1 MKEIRLYDYQEEMME
16 RIDMAF
22 RSYQSVMVQMPTGTG
37 KTILLAEVVKREKL
51 KGKNPEKV
59 KNEKLK
65 VKNPCVWIVV
75 HRWELVDQIEKTL
88 AKQLDFSLFTFPF
101 SLKPRVFSI
110 QWLSKHYH
118 ELEEKP
124 SLIIIDEAHHAVAKT
139 YKEVMDAYPEARKMG
154 LTATPCRLDRRGFTD
169 LFDVLLQSWPT
180 KKFIADG
187 RLSLYDYMSIKAD
200 SIDQRVVLGLTKRGA
215 DGDFSLKE
223 MSEKLDVQPSI
234 ERLCDTILRYAPN
247 KKGIVYAIDI
257 KHAEHIAEYY
267 REHGLNAVAISS
279 KTPAEER
286 KRIIEIFRNT
296 NDHELSNDLNTK
308 DHELSNDLNTNDHE
322 LSTNLTTNCHELSSN
337 CRQFKTQNSKIQ
349 NRLCRQFKTQNSK
362 LKILITVDL
371 FGEGFDCP
379 DVEFI
384 QLARPTL
391 SLAKY
396 LQQVGRGMRVFEG
409 KKFCLIL
416 DNVGL
421 YRLFGL
427 PSDERDWQSMFEGQ
441 IAGKGNITQAEE
453 QYGVV
458 AYSIRDERQR
468 ITSDNQTELITVMTH
483 EGQRMDLDAAYGY
496 EIKENE
502 DGLLG
507 IVDKDGNEVLPCV
520 YNKVEL
526 KAYGIAKLH
535 SRRKIDRE
543 RPWIDLWNGIRFV
556 RRPKMERCGYLDF
569 CTTDGIKLYPRV
581 KTRKMGDDDFV
592 LPDALTYGIDKGV
605 QFRTFYIQPSEP
617 DKLYSFKDKMD
628 DVQLWED
635 EYGNWVY
642 KKGNEALLHQ
652 ISKEEWQAKK
662 DVWTEDVER
671 YNNNVSQNIMYFK
684 PKINLKHTYGYT
696 SRLLSD
702 FEEIDMRIEQR
713 PNGTVQV
720 YYRENKF
727 CTRKSA
733 GVYAKVFPQ
742 AYDIRVVQNVDGKYL
757 IRTKMFEPFEK
768 PEPKYDFAELLDN
781 VILHFI
787 EKGKDYWVYL
797 ENNVCFMKKP
807 ELVTIGFL
815 NFFKMD
821 NVYVEM
827 SPFNN
832 QTYRRAEIRMDKDIC
847 FLGNK
852 DVLSK
857 PLSRCW
863 RKHYYI
869 YRRYTDGKRF
879 ILSESKNVE
888 ECDALYDLYYDGE
901 NPPIFKKRKKS
912 CEL

>member
-1 MKEIRLYDYQEEMME
+1 MKEIRLYNYQAEMKE
-16 RIDMAF
+16 RIDVAF
-22 RSYQSVMVQMPTGTG
+22 RSYRSVMVQMPTGTG
-37 KTILLAEVVKREKL
+37 KTVLLSEVVKGEEQR
-51 KGKNPEKV
+51 
-59 KNEKLK
+59 
-65 VKNPCVWIVV
+65 VKNPWVWIVV
-75 HRWELVDQIEKTL
+75 HRRELVEQIRYTL
-88 AKQLDFSLFTFPF
+88 NTMLSCPYSTLDTTSSLL
-101 SLKPRVFSI
+101 SENSRIKVMSI
-110 QWLSKHYH
+110 QWLSRHYQDMA
-118 ELEEKP
+118 EKP
-124 SLIIIDEAHHAVAKT
+124 SLIVIDEAHHAVAKT
-139 YKEVMDAYPEARKMG
+139 YAEVMNAYPEARKLG
-154 LTATPCRLDRRGFTD
+154 VTATPCRLNKKGFTD

-200 SIDQRVVLGLTKRGA
+200 SIDQRMVFGLTKRGA

-234 ERLCDTILRYAPN
+234 ERLCDTILRYASN

-257 KHAEHIAEYY
+257 KHAEHIAEQY
-267 REHGLNAVAISS
+267 RVHGIHAVAISS
-279 KTPAEER
+279 KTPNDER
-286 KRIIEIFRNT
+286 R
-296 NDHELSNDLNTK
+296 
-308 DHELSNDLNTNDHE
+308 
-322 LSTNLTTNCHELSSN
+322 LTIDK
-337 CRQFKTQNSKIQ
+337 FKAGLIQ
-349 NRLCRQFKTQNSK
+349 VLVN
-362 LKILITVDL
+362 VDL

-421 YRLFGL
+421 YRLVGL
-427 PSDERDWQSMFEGQ
+427 PSDERDWLSMFEGQ

-458 AYSIRDERQR
+458 AYSIREERLS
-468 ITSDNQTELITVMTH
+468 ITSDSQTELITVMTH

-496 EIKENE
+496 EIKGNE

-520 YNKVEL
+520 YSKVEL

-543 RPWIDLWNGIRFV
+543 RPWIDLWNGVRFV
-556 RRPKMERCGYLDF
+556 RRPKMEHYGYLDF

-581 KTRKMGDDDFV
+581 KTRRMGDDDFV
-592 LPDALTYGIDKGV
+592 LPDALTYGIDKGL

-635 EYGNWVY
+635 ECGNWGY
-642 KKGNEALLHQ
+642 KKGNEALLHL

-671 YNNNVSQNIMYFK
+671 FNNNVCQNIMYFK
-684 PKINLKHTYGYT
+684 PKIDMKYTYGYT

-702 FEEIDMRIEQR
+702 FEEIDLRTEQR
-713 PNGTVQV
+713 TNGTVQV
-720 YYRENKF
+720 YYRENNF

-742 AYDIRVVQNVDGKYL
+742 AYDIRVVQNVNGKYL

-768 PEPKYDFAELLDN
+768 PEPEYDFAELLDN
-781 VILHFI
+781 VILHYI

-797 ENNVCFMKKP
+797 ENNVCFLKKP

-852 DVLSK
+852 EVLFK
-857 PLSRCW
+857 PLSKFW

-869 YRRYTDGKRF
+869 YRRYADGKRF
-879 ILSESKNVE
+879 ILSESEHVE

-901 NPPIFKKRKKS
+901 NPPIFKKRKKRY
-912 CEL
+912 EL

>member
-1 MKEIRLYDYQEEMME
+1 MKEIRLYNYQAEMKE
-16 RIDMAF
+16 RIDVAF
-22 RSYQSVMVQMPTGTG
+22 RSYRSVMVQMPTGTG
-37 KTILLAEVVKREKL
+37 KTVLLSEVVKGEEQR
-51 KGKNPEKV
+51 
-59 KNEKLK
+59 
-65 VKNPCVWIVV
+65 VKNPWVWIVV
-75 HRWELVDQIEKTL
+75 HRRELVEQIRDTL
-88 AKQLDFSLFTFPF
+88 DSMLRCCPYSTLDTTSPLL
-101 SLKPRVFSI
+101 SENSRIKVMSI
-110 QWLSKHYH
+110 QWLSRHYQDMA
-118 ELEEKP
+118 EKP
-124 SLIIIDEAHHAVAKT
+124 SLIVIDEAHHAVAKT
-139 YKEVMDAYPEARKMG
+139 YAEVMNAYPEARKLG
-154 LTATPCRLDRRGFTD
+154 VTATPCRLNKKGFTD

-200 SIDQRVVLGLTKRGA
+200 SIDQRMVFGLTKRGA

-257 KHAEHIAEYY
+257 KHAEHIAEQY
-267 REHGLNAVAISS
+267 RVHGIHAVAISS
-279 KTPAEER
+279 KTPNDER
-286 KRIIEIFRNT
+286 R
-296 NDHELSNDLNTK
+296 
-308 DHELSNDLNTNDHE
+308 
-322 LSTNLTTNCHELSSN
+322 LTIDK
-337 CRQFKTQNSKIQ
+337 FKAGLIQ
-349 NRLCRQFKTQNSK
+349 VLVN
-362 LKILITVDL
+362 VDL

-427 PSDERDWQSMFEGQ
+427 PSDERDWLSMFEGQ

-458 AYSIRDERQR
+458 AYSIREERLS
-468 ITSDNQTELITVMTH
+468 ITSDSQTELITVMTH

-496 EIKENE
+496 EIKGNE

-543 RPWIDLWNGIRFV
+543 RPWIDLWNGVRFV
-556 RRPKMERCGYLDF
+556 RRPKMEHCGYLDF

-581 KTRKMGDDDFV
+581 KTRRMGDDDFV
-592 LPDALTYGIDKGV
+592 LPDALTYGIDKGL

-635 EYGNWVY
+635 ECGNWGY
-642 KKGNEALLHQ
+642 KKGNEALLHL

-671 YNNNVSQNIMYFK
+671 FNNNVSQNIMYFK
-684 PKINLKHTYGYT
+684 PKIDMKYTYGYT

-702 FEEIDMRIEQR
+702 FEEIDLRTEQR
-713 PNGTVQV
+713 TNGTVQV
-720 YYRENKF
+720 YYRENNF

-742 AYDIRVVQNVDGKYL
+742 AYDIRVVQNVNGKYL

-768 PEPKYDFAELLDN
+768 PEPEYDFAELLDN
-781 VILHFI
+781 VILHYI

-797 ENNVCFMKKP
+797 ENNVCFLKKP

-852 DVLSK
+852 EVLFK
-857 PLSRCW
+857 PLSKFW

-869 YRRYTDGKRF
+869 YRRYADGKRF
-879 ILSESKNVE
+879 ILSESEHVE

-901 NPPIFKKRKKS
+901 NPPIFKKQKKRY
-912 CEL
+912 EL

>member
-1 MKEIRLYDYQEEMME
+1 MKEIRLYNYQAEMKE
-16 RIDMAF
+16 RIDVAF
-22 RSYQSVMVQMPTGTG
+22 RSYRSVMVQMPTGTG
-37 KTILLAEVVKREKL
+37 KTVLLSEVVKSEEQR
-51 KGKNPEKV
+51 
-59 KNEKLK
+59 
-65 VKNPCVWIVV
+65 VKNPWVWIVV
-75 HRWELVDQIEKTL
+75 HRRELVEQIRDTL
-88 AKQLDFSLFTFPF
+88 NTMLSCPYSTLDTTSPLL
-101 SLKPRVFSI
+101 SENSRIKVMSI
-110 QWLSKHYH
+110 QWLSRHYQDMA
-118 ELEEKP
+118 EKP
-124 SLIIIDEAHHAVAKT
+124 SLIVIDEAHHAVAKT
-139 YKEVMDAYPEARKMG
+139 YAEVMNAYPEARKLG
-154 LTATPCRLDRRGFTD
+154 VTATPCRLNKKGFTD

-200 SIDQRVVLGLTKRGA
+200 SIDQRMVFGLTKRGA
-215 DGDFSLKE
+215 NGDFSLKE

-234 ERLCDTILRYAPN
+234 ERLCDTILRYASN

-257 KHAEHIAEYY
+257 KHAEHIAEQY
-267 REHGLNAVAISS
+267 RVHGIHAVAISS
-279 KTPAEER
+279 KTPNDER
-286 KRIIEIFRNT
+286 R
-296 NDHELSNDLNTK
+296 
-308 DHELSNDLNTNDHE
+308 
-322 LSTNLTTNCHELSSN
+322 LTIDK
-337 CRQFKTQNSKIQ
+337 FKAGLIQ
-349 NRLCRQFKTQNSK
+349 VLVN
-362 LKILITVDL
+362 VDL

-427 PSDERDWQSMFEGQ
+427 PSDERDWLSMFEGQ
-441 IAGKGNITQAEE
+441 IAGKGNITQAKE

-458 AYSIRDERQR
+458 AYSIREERLS
-468 ITSDNQTELITVMTH
+468 ITSDTQTELITVMTH

-496 EIKENE
+496 EIKGNE

-543 RPWIDLWNGIRFV
+543 RPWIDLWNGVRFV
-556 RRPKMERCGYLDF
+556 RRPKMEHCGYLDF

-581 KTRKMGDDDFV
+581 KTRRMGDDDFV
-592 LPDALTYGIDKGV
+592 LPDALTYGIDKGL

-635 EYGNWVY
+635 ECGNWGY
-642 KKGNEALLHQ
+642 KKGNEALLHL

-671 YNNNVSQNIMYFK
+671 FNNNVCQNIMYFK
-684 PKINLKHTYGYT
+684 PKIDMKYTYGYT

-702 FEEIDMRIEQR
+702 FEEIDLRTEQR
-713 PNGTVQV
+713 TNGTVQV
-720 YYRENKF
+720 YYRENNF

-742 AYDIRVVQNVDGKYL
+742 AYDIRVVQNVNGKYL

-768 PEPKYDFAELLDN
+768 PEPEYDFAELLDN
-781 VILHFI
+781 VILHYI

-797 ENNVCFMKKP
+797 ENNVCFLKKP

-852 DVLSK
+852 EVLFK
-857 PLSRCW
+857 PLSKFW

-869 YRRYTDGKRF
+869 YRRYADGKRF
-879 ILSESKNVE
+879 ILSESEHVE

-901 NPPIFKKRKKS
+901 NPPIFKKRKKRY
-912 CEL
+912 EL

>member
-1 MKEIRLYDYQEEMME
+1 MKE
-16 RIDMAF
+16 RIDVAF
-22 RSYQSVMVQMPTGTG
+22 RSYRSVMVQMPTGTG
-37 KTILLAEVVKREKL
+37 KTVLLSEVVKSEEQR
-51 KGKNPEKV
+51 
-59 KNEKLK
+59 
-65 VKNPCVWIVV
+65 VKNPWVWIVV
-75 HRWELVDQIEKTL
+75 HRRELVEQIRDTL
-88 AKQLDFSLFTFPF
+88 DTMLSCPYSTLDTTSPLL
-101 SLKPRVFSI
+101 SENSRIKVMSI
-110 QWLSKHYH
+110 QWLSRHYQDMA
-118 ELEEKP
+118 EKP
-124 SLIIIDEAHHAVAKT
+124 SLIVIDEAHHAVAKT
-139 YKEVMDAYPEARKMG
+139 YAEVMNAYPEAKKLG
-154 LTATPCRLDRRGFTD
+154 VTATPCRLNKKGFTD
-169 LFDVLLQSWPT
+169 LFEVLLQSWST

-200 SIDQRVVLGLTKRGA
+200 SIDQRMVFGLTKRGA

-247 KKGIVYAIDI
+247 KKGIVYAINI
-257 KHAEHIAEYY
+257 KHAEHIAEQY
-267 REHGLNAVAISS
+267 RVHGIHAVAISS
-279 KTPAEER
+279 KTPNDER
-286 KRIIEIFRNT
+286 R
-296 NDHELSNDLNTK
+296 
-308 DHELSNDLNTNDHE
+308 
-322 LSTNLTTNCHELSSN
+322 LTIDK
-337 CRQFKTQNSKIQ
+337 FKAGLIQ
-349 NRLCRQFKTQNSK
+349 VLVN
-362 LKILITVDL
+362 VDL

-427 PSDERDWQSMFEGQ
+427 PSDERDWLSMFEGQ

-458 AYSIRDERQR
+458 AYSIREERLS
-468 ITSDNQTELITVMTH
+468 ITSDSQTELITVMTH

-496 EIKENE
+496 EIKGNE

-543 RPWIDLWNGIRFV
+543 RPWIDLWNGVRFV
-556 RRPKMERCGYLDF
+556 RRPKMEHCGYLDF

-581 KTRKMGDDDFV
+581 KTRRMGDDDFV
-592 LPDALTYGIDKGV
+592 LPDALTYGIDKGL

-617 DKLYSFKDKMD
+617 DKLYSFIDKMD

-635 EYGNWVY
+635 ECGNWGY
-642 KKGNEALLHQ
+642 KKGNEVLLHL

-671 YNNNVSQNIMYFK
+671 FNNNVCQNIMYFK
-684 PKINLKHTYGYT
+684 PKIDMKYTYGYT

-702 FEEIDMRIEQR
+702 FEEIDLRTEQR
-713 PNGTVQV
+713 TNGTVQV
-720 YYRENKF
+720 YYRENNF

-742 AYDIRVVQNVDGKYL
+742 AYDIRVVQNVNGKYL

-768 PEPKYDFAELLDN
+768 PEPEYDFAELLDN
-781 VILHFI
+781 VILHYI
-787 EKGKDYWVYL
+787 EKGKDHWVYL
-797 ENNVCFMKKP
+797 ENNVCFLKKP

-815 NFFKMD
+815 KFFKMD

-852 DVLSK
+852 EVLFK
-857 PLSRCW
+857 PLSKFW

-869 YRRYTDGKRF
+869 YRRYADGKRF
-879 ILSESKNVE
+879 ILSESEHVE

-901 NPPIFKKRKKS
+901 NPPIFKKRKKRY
-912 CEL
+912 EL

>member
-1 MKEIRLYDYQEEMME
+1 MKEIRLYNYQAEMKE
-16 RIDMAF
+16 RIDVAF
-22 RSYQSVMVQMPTGTG
+22 RSYRSVMVQMPTGTG
-37 KTILLAEVVKREKL
+37 KTVLLSEVVKGEEQR
-51 KGKNPEKV
+51 
-59 KNEKLK
+59 
-65 VKNPCVWIVV
+65 VKNPWVWIVV
-75 HRWELVDQIEKTL
+75 HRRELVEQIRDTL
-88 AKQLDFSLFTFPF
+88 NTMLSCPYSTLDTTSPLL
-101 SLKPRVFSI
+101 SENSRIKVMSI
-110 QWLSKHYH
+110 QWLSRHYQDMA
-118 ELEEKP
+118 EKP
-124 SLIIIDEAHHAVAKT
+124 SLIVIDEAHHAVAKT
-139 YKEVMDAYPEARKMG
+139 YAEVMNAYPEAKKLG
-154 LTATPCRLDRRGFTD
+154 VTATPCRLNKKGFTD

-200 SIDQRVVLGLTKRGA
+200 SIDQRMVFGLTKRGA

-234 ERLCDTILRYAPN
+234 ERLCDTILRYASN

-257 KHAEHIAEYY
+257 KHAEHIAEQY
-267 REHGLNAVAISS
+267 RVHGIHAVAISS
-279 KTPAEER
+279 KTPNDER
-286 KRIIEIFRNT
+286 R
-296 NDHELSNDLNTK
+296 
-308 DHELSNDLNTNDHE
+308 
-322 LSTNLTTNCHELSSN
+322 LTIDK
-337 CRQFKTQNSKIQ
+337 FKAGLIQ
-349 NRLCRQFKTQNSK
+349 VLVN
-362 LKILITVDL
+362 VDL

-427 PSDERDWQSMFEGQ
+427 PSDERDWLSMFEGQ

-458 AYSIRDERQR
+458 AYSIREERLS
-468 ITSDNQTELITVMTH
+468 ITSNSQTELITVMTH

-496 EIKENE
+496 EIKGNE

-543 RPWIDLWNGIRFV
+543 RPWIDLWNGVRFV
-556 RRPKMERCGYLDF
+556 RRPKMEHCGYLDF

-581 KTRKMGDDDFV
+581 KTRRMGDDDFV
-592 LPDALTYGIDKGV
+592 LPDALTYGIDKGL

-635 EYGNWVY
+635 ECGNWGY
-642 KKGNEALLHQ
+642 KKGNEALLHL

-671 YNNNVSQNIMYFK
+671 FNNHVSQNIMYFK
-684 PKINLKHTYGYT
+684 PKIDMKYTYGYT

-702 FEEIDMRIEQR
+702 FEEIDLRIEQR
-713 PNGTVQV
+713 TNGMVQA
-720 YYRENKF
+720 YYRENNF
-727 CTRKSA
+727 STRKSA

-742 AYDIRVVQNVDGKYL
+742 AYDIRVVQNVNGKYL

-768 PEPKYDFAELLDN
+768 PEPEYDFAELLDN
-781 VILHFI
+781 VILHYI

-797 ENNVCFMKKP
+797 ENNVCFLKKP

-852 DVLSK
+852 EVLFK
-857 PLSRCW
+857 PLSKFW

-869 YRRYTDGKRF
+869 YRRYADGKRF
-879 ILSESKNVE
+879 ILSESE
-888 ECDALYDLYYDGE
+888 HAEGCDALYDLYYDGE
-901 NPPIFKKRKKS
+901 NPPIFKKRKKRY
-912 CEL
+912 EL

>member
-1 MKEIRLYDYQEEMME
+1 MKEIRLYNYQAEMKE
-16 RIDMAF
+16 RIDVAF
-22 RSYQSVMVQMPTGTG
+22 RSYRSVMVQMPTGTG
-37 KTILLAEVVKREKL
+37 KTVLLSEVVKGEEQR
-51 KGKNPEKV
+51 
-59 KNEKLK
+59 
-65 VKNPCVWIVV
+65 VKNPWVWIVV
-75 HRWELVDQIEKTL
+75 HRRELVEQIRDTL
-88 AKQLDFSLFTFPF
+88 NTMLSCPYSTLDTTSPLL
-101 SLKPRVFSI
+101 SENSRIKVMSI
-110 QWLSKHYH
+110 QWLSRHYQDMA
-118 ELEEKP
+118 EKP
-124 SLIIIDEAHHAVAKT
+124 SLIVIDEAHHAVAKT
-139 YKEVMDAYPEARKMG
+139 YAEVMNAYPEAKKLG
-154 LTATPCRLDRRGFTD
+154 VTATPCRLNKKGFTD

-200 SIDQRVVLGLTKRGA
+200 SIDQRMVFGLTKRGA

-234 ERLCDTILRYAPN
+234 ERLCDTILRYASN

-257 KHAEHIAEYY
+257 KHAEHIAEQY
-267 REHGLNAVAISS
+267 RVHGIHAVAISS
-279 KTPAEER
+279 KTPNDER
-286 KRIIEIFRNT
+286 R
-296 NDHELSNDLNTK
+296 
-308 DHELSNDLNTNDHE
+308 
-322 LSTNLTTNCHELSSN
+322 LTIDK
-337 CRQFKTQNSKIQ
+337 FKAGLIQ
-349 NRLCRQFKTQNSK
+349 VLVN
-362 LKILITVDL
+362 VDL

-427 PSDERDWQSMFEGQ
+427 PSDERDWLSMFEGQ

-458 AYSIRDERQR
+458 AYSIREERLS
-468 ITSDNQTELITVMTH
+468 ITSDSQTELITVMTH

-496 EIKENE
+496 EIKGNE

-543 RPWIDLWNGIRFV
+543 RPWIDLWNGVRFV
-556 RRPKMERCGYLDF
+556 RRPKMEHYGYLDF

-581 KTRKMGDDDFV
+581 KTRRMCNDDFV
-592 LPDALTYGIDKGV
+592 LPDALTYGIDKGL

-635 EYGNWVY
+635 ECGNWGY
-642 KKGNEALLHQ
+642 KKGNEALLHL

-671 YNNNVSQNIMYFK
+671 FNNNVCQNIMYFK
-684 PKINLKHTYGYT
+684 PKIDMKYTYGYT

-702 FEEIDMRIEQR
+702 FEEIDLRTEQR
-713 PNGTVQV
+713 TNGTVQV
-720 YYRENKF
+720 YYRENNF

-742 AYDIRVVQNVDGKYL
+742 AYDIRVVQNVNGKYL

-768 PEPKYDFAELLDN
+768 PEPEYDFAELLDN
-781 VILHFI
+781 VILHYI

-797 ENNVCFMKKP
+797 ENNVCFLKKP

-852 DVLSK
+852 EVLFK
-857 PLSRCW
+857 PLSKFW

-869 YRRYTDGKRF
+869 YRRYADGKRF
-879 ILSESKNVE
+879 ILSESEHVE

-901 NPPIFKKRKKS
+901 NPPIFKKRKKRY
-912 CEL
+912 EL

>member
-1 MKEIRLYDYQEEMME
+1 MPTQRLVKKYPRCGCRDEVDMKEIRLYDYQAEMKE
-16 RIDMAF
+16 RIDTAF

-37 KTILLAEVVKREKL
+37 KTVLLSEVVKSEERR
-51 KGKNPEKV
+51 
-59 KNEKLK
+59 
-65 VKNPCVWIVV
+65 VKNPWVWIVV
-75 HRWELVDQIEKTL
+75 HRRELVEQIMKTL
-88 AKQLDFSLFTFPF
+88 DTMLSSPSSTPDTTSSLL
-101 SLKPRVFSI
+101 SENSRIKVMSI
-110 QWLSKHYH
+110 QWLSRHYQDMA
-118 ELEEKP
+118 EKP
-124 SLIIIDEAHHAVAKT
+124 SLIVIDEAHHAVAKT
-139 YKEVMDAYPEARKMG
+139 YAEVMNAYPEAKKLG
-154 LTATPCRLDRRGFTD
+154 VTATPCRLNKKGFTD
-169 LFDVLLQSWPT
+169 LFNVLLQSWPT

-200 SIDQRVVLGLTKRGA
+200 SIDQRMVFGLTKRGA

-267 REHGLNAVAISS
+267 REHGINAVAISS
-279 KTPAEER
+279 KTPNDER
-286 KRIIEIFRNT
+286 R
-296 NDHELSNDLNTK
+296 
-308 DHELSNDLNTNDHE
+308 
-322 LSTNLTTNCHELSSN
+322 LTIDK
-337 CRQFKTQNSKIQ
+337 FKAGQIQ
-349 NRLCRQFKTQNSK
+349 VLVN
-362 LKILITVDL
+362 VDL

-391 SLAKY
+391 SLAKF

-427 PSDERDWQSMFEGQ
+427 PSDERDWQTMFEGQ

-458 AYSIRDERQR
+458 AYSIRDESQR
-468 ITSDNQTELITVMTH
+468 ITSDTQTELITVMTH

-581 KTRKMGDDDFV
+581 KTRKMSDDDFV
-592 LPDALTYGIDKGV
+592 LPDALTYGIDKGL

-635 EYGNWVY
+635 ESGNWVY

-684 PKINLKHTYGYT
+684 PKINMKYTYGYT

-702 FEEIDMRIEQR
+702 FEETDLRIEQR
-713 PNGTVQV
+713 TNGTVQV

-768 PEPKYDFAELLDN
+768 PEPQYDFAELLDN
-781 VILHFI
+781 VILHYI

-797 ENNVCFMKKP
+797 ENNVCFLKKP

-852 DVLSK
+852 EVLFK
-857 PLSRCW
+857 PLSRYW

-888 ECDALYDLYYDGE
+888 DCDALYDLYYDGE

-912 CEL
+912 YEL

>member
-1 MKEIRLYDYQEEMME
+1 MRTRRLVKKYLQCGCREEVDMKEIRLYNYQAEMKE
-16 RIDMAF
+16 RIDVAF
-22 RSYQSVMVQMPTGTG
+22 RSYRSVMVQMPTGTG
-37 KTILLAEVVKREKL
+37 KTVLLSEVVKSEEQR
-51 KGKNPEKV
+51 
-59 KNEKLK
+59 
-65 VKNPCVWIVV
+65 VKNPWVWIVV
-75 HRWELVDQIEKTL
+75 HRRELVEQIRDTL
-88 AKQLDFSLFTFPF
+88 DTMLSCPYSTLDTTSPLL
-101 SLKPRVFSI
+101 SENPRIKIMSI
-110 QWLSKHYH
+110 QWLSRHYQDMA
-118 ELEEKP
+118 EKP
-124 SLIIIDEAHHAVAKT
+124 SLIVIDEAHHAVAKT
-139 YKEVMDAYPEARKMG
+139 YAEVMNAYPEARKLG
-154 LTATPCRLDRRGFTD
+154 VTATPCRLNKKGFTD

-200 SIDQRVVLGLTKRGA
+200 SIDQRMVFGLTKRGA

-234 ERLCDTILRYAPN
+234 ERLCDTILRYASN

-257 KHAEHIAEYY
+257 KHAEHIAEQY
-267 REHGLNAVAISS
+267 RVHGIHAVAISS
-279 KTPAEER
+279 KTPNDER
-286 KRIIEIFRNT
+286 R
-296 NDHELSNDLNTK
+296 
-308 DHELSNDLNTNDHE
+308 
-322 LSTNLTTNCHELSSN
+322 LTIDK
-337 CRQFKTQNSKIQ
+337 FKAGLIQ
-349 NRLCRQFKTQNSK
+349 VLVN
-362 LKILITVDL
+362 VDL

-427 PSDERDWQSMFEGQ
+427 PSDERDWLSMFEGQ

-458 AYSIRDERQR
+458 AYSIREERLS
-468 ITSDNQTELITVMTH
+468 ITSDSQTELITVMTH

-496 EIKENE
+496 EIKGNE

-543 RPWIDLWNGIRFV
+543 RPWIDLWNGVRFV
-556 RRPKMERCGYLDF
+556 RRPKMEHCGYLDF

-581 KTRKMGDDDFV
+581 KTRRMGDDDFV
-592 LPDALTYGIDKGV
+592 LPDALTYGIDEGL

-635 EYGNWVY
+635 ECGNWGY
-642 KKGNEALLHQ
+642 KKGNEALLHL

-671 YNNNVSQNIMYFK
+671 FKNNVCQNIMYFK
-684 PKINLKHTYGYT
+684 PKIDMKYTYGYT

-702 FEEIDMRIEQR
+702 FEEIDLRTEQR
-713 PNGTVQV
+713 TNGTVQV
-720 YYRENKF
+720 YYRENNF

-742 AYDIRVVQNVDGKYL
+742 AYDIRVVQNVNGKYL

-768 PEPKYDFAELLDN
+768 PEPEYDFAELLDN
-781 VILHFI
+781 VILHYI

-797 ENNVCFMKKP
+797 ENNVCFLKKP

-852 DVLSK
+852 EVLFK
-857 PLSRCW
+857 PLSKFW

-869 YRRYTDGKRF
+869 YRRYADGKRF
-879 ILSESKNVE
+879 ILSESEHVE

-901 NPPIFKKRKKS
+901 NPPIFKKRKKRY
-912 CEL
+912 EL

>member
-1 MKEIRLYDYQEEMME
+1 MKEIRLYNYQTEMKE
-16 RIDMAF
+16 RIDVAF
-22 RSYQSVMVQMPTGTG
+22 RSYRSVMVQMPTGTG
-37 KTILLAEVVKREKL
+37 KTVLLSEVVKGEEQR
-51 KGKNPEKV
+51 
-59 KNEKLK
+59 
-65 VKNPCVWIVV
+65 VKNPWVWIVV
-75 HRWELVDQIEKTL
+75 HRRELVEQIRDTL
-88 AKQLDFSLFTFPF
+88 DTMLSCPYSTLDTTSPLL
-101 SLKPRVFSI
+101 SENSRIKVMSI
-110 QWLSKHYH
+110 QWLSRHYQDMA
-118 ELEEKP
+118 EKP
-124 SLIIIDEAHHAVAKT
+124 SLIVIDEAHHAVAKT
-139 YKEVMDAYPEARKMG
+139 YAEVMNAYPEAKKLG
-154 LTATPCRLDRRGFTD
+154 VTATPCRLNKKGFTD

-200 SIDQRVVLGLTKRGA
+200 SIDQRMVFGLTKRGA

-234 ERLCDTILRYAPN
+234 ERLCDTILHYAPN

-257 KHAEHIAEYY
+257 NHAEHIAEQY
-267 REHGLNAVAISS
+267 RVHGIHAVAISS
-279 KTPAEER
+279 KTPNDER
-286 KRIIEIFRNT
+286 R
-296 NDHELSNDLNTK
+296 
-308 DHELSNDLNTNDHE
+308 
-322 LSTNLTTNCHELSSN
+322 LTIDK
-337 CRQFKTQNSKIQ
+337 FKAGLIQ
-349 NRLCRQFKTQNSK
+349 VLVN
-362 LKILITVDL
+362 VDL

-427 PSDERDWQSMFEGQ
+427 PSDERDWLSMFEGQ

-458 AYSIRDERQR
+458 AYSIREERLS
-468 ITSDNQTELITVMTH
+468 ITSDSQTELITVMTH

-496 EIKENE
+496 EIKGNE

-543 RPWIDLWNGIRFV
+543 RPWIDLWNGVRFV
-556 RRPKMERCGYLDF
+556 RRPKMEHCGYLDF

-581 KTRKMGDDDFV
+581 KTRRMGDDDFV
-592 LPDALTYGIDKGV
+592 LPDALTYGIDKGL

-635 EYGNWVY
+635 ECGNWGY
-642 KKGNEALLHQ
+642 KKGNEALLHL

-671 YNNNVSQNIMYFK
+671 FKNNVCQNIMYFK
-684 PKINLKHTYGYT
+684 PKIDMKYTYGYT

-702 FEEIDMRIEQR
+702 FEEIDLRTEQR
-713 PNGTVQV
+713 TNGTVQV
-720 YYRENKF
+720 YYRENNF

-742 AYDIRVVQNVDGKYL
+742 AYDIRVVQNVNGKYL

-768 PEPKYDFAELLDN
+768 PEPEYDFAELLDN
-781 VILHFI
+781 VILHYI

-797 ENNVCFMKKP
+797 ENNVCFLKKP
-807 ELVTIGFL
+807 EFVTIGFL

-852 DVLSK
+852 EVLFK
-857 PLSRCW
+857 PLSKFW

-869 YRRYTDGKRF
+869 YRRYADGKRF
-879 ILSESKNVE
+879 ILSESEHVE

-901 NPPIFKKRKKS
+901 NPPIFKKRKKRY
-912 CEL
+912 EL

>member
-1 MKEIRLYDYQEEMME
+1 MKEIRLYNYQAEMKE
-16 RIDMAF
+16 RIDVAF
-22 RSYQSVMVQMPTGTG
+22 RSYRSVMVQMPTGTG
-37 KTILLAEVVKREKL
+37 KTVLLSEVVKSEEQR
-51 KGKNPEKV
+51 
-59 KNEKLK
+59 
-65 VKNPCVWIVV
+65 VKNPWVWIVV
-75 HRWELVDQIEKTL
+75 HRRELVEQIRDTL
-88 AKQLDFSLFTFPF
+88 DTMLSCPYSTLDTTSPLL
-101 SLKPRVFSI
+101 SENSRIKVMSI
-110 QWLSKHYH
+110 QWLSRHYQNMA
-118 ELEEKP
+118 EKP
-124 SLIIIDEAHHAVAKT
+124 SLIVIDEAHHAVAKT
-139 YKEVMDAYPEARKMG
+139 YAEVMNAYPEARKLG
-154 LTATPCRLDRRGFTD
+154 VTATPCRLNKKGFTD

-200 SIDQRVVLGLTKRGA
+200 SIDQRMVFGLTKRGA

-234 ERLCDTILRYAPN
+234 ERLCDTILRYASN

-257 KHAEHIAEYY
+257 NHAEHIAEQY
-267 REHGLNAVAISS
+267 RVHGIHAVAISS
-279 KTPAEER
+279 KTPNDER
-286 KRIIEIFRNT
+286 R
-296 NDHELSNDLNTK
+296 
-308 DHELSNDLNTNDHE
+308 
-322 LSTNLTTNCHELSSN
+322 LTIDN
-337 CRQFKTQNSKIQ
+337 FKAGLIQ
-349 NRLCRQFKTQNSK
+349 VLVN
-362 LKILITVDL
+362 VDL

-427 PSDERDWQSMFEGQ
+427 PSDERDWLSMFEGQ

-458 AYSIRDERQR
+458 AYSIREDRLS
-468 ITSDNQTELITVMTH
+468 ITSDSQTELITVMTH

-496 EIKENE
+496 EIKGNE

-543 RPWIDLWNGIRFV
+543 RPWIDLWNGVRFV
-556 RRPKMERCGYLDF
+556 RRPKMEHYGYLDF

-581 KTRKMGDDDFV
+581 KTRRMGDDDFV
-592 LPDALTYGIDKGV
+592 LPDALKYGIDKGL

-635 EYGNWVY
+635 ECGNWGY
-642 KKGNEALLHQ
+642 KKGNEALLHL

-662 DVWTEDVER
+662 DVWTEDVEK
-671 YNNNVSQNIMYFK
+671 YDNNVCQNIMYFK
-684 PKINLKHTYGYT
+684 PKIDMKYTYGYT

-702 FEEIDMRIEQR
+702 FEEIDLRTEQR
-713 PNGTVQV
+713 TNGTVQV
-720 YYRENKF
+720 YYRENNF

-742 AYDIRVVQNVDGKYL
+742 AYDIRVVQNVNGKYL

-768 PEPKYDFAELLDN
+768 PEPEYDFAELLDN
-781 VILHFI
+781 VILHYI

-797 ENNVCFMKKP
+797 ENNVCFLKKP

-815 NFFKMD
+815 NFFKMN

-852 DVLSK
+852 EVLFK
-857 PLSRCW
+857 PLSKFW

-869 YRRYTDGKRF
+869 YRRYADGKRF
-879 ILSESKNVE
+879 ILSESEHVE

-901 NPPIFKKRKKS
+901 NPPIFKKRKKRY
-912 CEL
+912 EL

>member
-1 MKEIRLYDYQEEMME
+1 MKEIRLYNYQAEMKE
-16 RIDMAF
+16 RIDVAF
-22 RSYQSVMVQMPTGTG
+22 RSYRSVMVQMPTGTG
-37 KTILLAEVVKREKL
+37 KTVLLSEVVKGEEQR
-51 KGKNPEKV
+51 
-59 KNEKLK
+59 
-65 VKNPCVWIVV
+65 VKNPWVWIVV
-75 HRWELVDQIEKTL
+75 HRRELVEQIRDTL
-88 AKQLDFSLFTFPF
+88 NTMLSCPYSTLDTTSPLL
-101 SLKPRVFSI
+101 SENSRIKVMSI
-110 QWLSKHYH
+110 QWLTRHYQDMA
-118 ELEEKP
+118 EKP
-124 SLIIIDEAHHAVAKT
+124 SLIVIDEAHHAVAKT
-139 YKEVMDAYPEARKMG
+139 YAEVMNAYPEAKKLG
-154 LTATPCRLDRRGFTD
+154 VTATPCRLNKKGFTD

-200 SIDQRVVLGLTKRGA
+200 SIDQRMVFGLTKRGA

-234 ERLCDTILRYAPN
+234 ERLCDTILRYASN

-257 KHAEHIAEYY
+257 KHAEHIAEQY
-267 REHGLNAVAISS
+267 RVHGIHAVAISS
-279 KTPAEER
+279 KTPNDER
-286 KRIIEIFRNT
+286 R
-296 NDHELSNDLNTK
+296 
-308 DHELSNDLNTNDHE
+308 
-322 LSTNLTTNCHELSSN
+322 LTIDK
-337 CRQFKTQNSKIQ
+337 FKAGLIQ
-349 NRLCRQFKTQNSK
+349 VLVN
-362 LKILITVDL
+362 VDL

-427 PSDERDWQSMFEGQ
+427 PSDERDWLSMFEGQ

-458 AYSIRDERQR
+458 AYSIREERLS
-468 ITSDNQTELITVMTH
+468 ITSDSQTELITVMTH

-496 EIKENE
+496 EIKGNE

-543 RPWIDLWNGIRFV
+543 RPWIDLWNGVRFV
-556 RRPKMERCGYLDF
+556 RRPKMEHCGYLDF

-581 KTRKMGDDDFV
+581 KTRRMGDDDFV
-592 LPDALTYGIDKGV
+592 LPDALKYGIDKGL

-635 EYGNWVY
+635 ECGNWGY
-642 KKGNEALLHQ
+642 KKGNEALLHL

-671 YNNNVSQNIMYFK
+671 FNNNVSQNIMYFK
-684 PKINLKHTYGYT
+684 PKIDMKYTYGYT

-702 FEEIDMRIEQR
+702 FEEIDLRTELR
-713 PNGTVQV
+713 TNGTVQV
-720 YYRENKF
+720 YYRENNF

-733 GVYAKVFPQ
+733 GVYAKFFPQ
-742 AYDIRVVQNVDGKYL
+742 AYDIRVVQNVNGKYL

-768 PEPKYDFAELLDN
+768 PEPEYDFAELLDN
-781 VILHFI
+781 VILHYI

-797 ENNVCFMKKP
+797 ENNVCFLKKP

-815 NFFKMD
+815 NFFEMD

-852 DVLSK
+852 EVLFK
-857 PLSRCW
+857 PLSKFW

-869 YRRYTDGKRF
+869 YRRYADGKRF
-879 ILSESKNVE
+879 ILSESEHVE

-901 NPPIFKKRKKS
+901 NPPIFKKRKKRY
-912 CEL
+912 EL

>member
-1 MKEIRLYDYQEEMME
+1 MKEIRLYNYQAEMKE
-16 RIDMAF
+16 RIDVAF
-22 RSYQSVMVQMPTGTG
+22 RSYRSVMVQMPTGTG
-37 KTILLAEVVKREKL
+37 KTVLLSEVVKGEEQR
-51 KGKNPEKV
+51 
-59 KNEKLK
+59 
-65 VKNPCVWIVV
+65 VKNPWVWIVV
-75 HRWELVDQIEKTL
+75 HRRELVEQIRDTL
-88 AKQLDFSLFTFPF
+88 NTMLSCPYSTLDTTYPF
-101 SLKPRVFSI
+101 LSENSRIKVMSI
-110 QWLSKHYH
+110 QWLSRHYQDMA
-118 ELEEKP
+118 EKP
-124 SLIIIDEAHHAVAKT
+124 SLIVIDEAHHAVAKT
-139 YKEVMDAYPEARKMG
+139 YAEVMNAYPEAKKLG
-154 LTATPCRLDRRGFTD
+154 VTATPCRLNKKGFTD

-200 SIDQRVVLGLTKRGA
+200 SIDQRMVFGLTKRGA

-257 KHAEHIAEYY
+257 KHAEHIAEQY
-267 REHGLNAVAISS
+267 RVHGIHAVAISS
-279 KTPAEER
+279 KTPNDER
-286 KRIIEIFRNT
+286 R
-296 NDHELSNDLNTK
+296 
-308 DHELSNDLNTNDHE
+308 
-322 LSTNLTTNCHELSSN
+322 LTIDK
-337 CRQFKTQNSKIQ
+337 FKAGLIQ
-349 NRLCRQFKTQNSK
+349 VLVN
-362 LKILITVDL
+362 VDL

-427 PSDERDWQSMFEGQ
+427 PSDERDWLSMFEGQ
-441 IAGKGNITQAEE
+441 IAGKGNITQAKE

-458 AYSIRDERQR
+458 AYSIREERLS
-468 ITSDNQTELITVMTH
+468 ITSDSQTELITVMTH

-496 EIKENE
+496 EIKGNE

-543 RPWIDLWNGIRFV
+543 RPWIDLWNGVRFV
-556 RRPKMERCGYLDF
+556 RRPKMEHCGYLDF
-569 CTTDGIKLYPRV
+569 CTTDGIKLYPKV
-581 KTRKMGDDDFV
+581 KTRRMGDDDFV
-592 LPDALTYGIDKGV
+592 LPDALTYGIDKGL

-635 EYGNWVY
+635 ECGNWGY
-642 KKGNEALLHQ
+642 KKGNEALLHL

-671 YNNNVSQNIMYFK
+671 FKNNVCQNIMYFK
-684 PKINLKHTYGYT
+684 PKIDMKYTYGYT

-702 FEEIDMRIEQR
+702 FEEIDLRTEQR
-713 PNGTVQV
+713 TNGTVQV
-720 YYRENKF
+720 SYRENNF

-733 GVYAKVFPQ
+733 GVYAKFFPQ
-742 AYDIRVVQNVDGKYL
+742 AYDIRVVQNVNGKYL

-768 PEPKYDFAELLDN
+768 PEPEYDFAELLDN
-781 VILHFI
+781 VILHYI

-797 ENNVCFMKKP
+797 ENNVCFLKKP

-852 DVLSK
+852 EVLFK
-857 PLSRCW
+857 PLSKFW

-869 YRRYTDGKRF
+869 YRRYADGKRF
-879 ILSESKNVE
+879 ILSESEHVE
-888 ECDALYDLYYDGE
+888 ECDTLYDLYYDGE
-901 NPPIFKKRKKS
+901 NPPIFKKRKKRY
-912 CEL
+912 EL

>member
-1 MKEIRLYDYQEEMME
+1 MKEIRLYNYQAEMKE
-16 RIDMAF
+16 RIDVAF

-37 KTILLAEVVKREKL
+37 KTVLLSEVVKSEERR
-51 KGKNPEKV
+51 
-59 KNEKLK
+59 
-65 VKNPCVWIVV
+65 VKNPWVWIVV
-75 HRWELVDQIEKTL
+75 HRRELVEQIRDTL
-88 AKQLDFSLFTFPF
+88 DTMLSAPYSTLDTTSPLL
-101 SLKPRVFSI
+101 SENSRIKVMSI
-110 QWLSKHYH
+110 QWLSRHYQDMA
-118 ELEEKP
+118 EKP
-124 SLIIIDEAHHAVAKT
+124 SLIVIDEAHHAVAKT
-139 YKEVMDAYPEARKMG
+139 YAEVMNAYPEAKKLG
-154 LTATPCRLDRRGFTD
+154 VTATPCRLNRKGFTD
-169 LFDVLLQSWPT
+169 LFEVLLQSWPT

-200 SIDQRVVLGLTKRGA
+200 SIDQRMVFGLTKRGA

-247 KKGIVYAIDI
+247 KKGIVYAINI
-257 KHAEHIAEYY
+257 KHAEHIAEQY
-267 REHGLNAVAISS
+267 RVHGIHAVAISS
-279 KTPAEER
+279 KTPNDER
-286 KRIIEIFRNT
+286 R
-296 NDHELSNDLNTK
+296 
-308 DHELSNDLNTNDHE
+308 
-322 LSTNLTTNCHELSSN
+322 LTIDK
-337 CRQFKTQNSKIQ
+337 FKAGQIQ
-349 NRLCRQFKTQNSK
+349 VLVN
-362 LKILITVDL
+362 VDL

-453 QYGVV
+453 LYGVV
-458 AYSIRDERQR
+458 AYSIREERLS
-468 ITSDNQTELITVMTH
+468 ITSDSQTELITVMTH

-496 EIKENE
+496 EIKENG

-507 IVDKDGNEVLPCV
+507 IVDKEGNEVLPCV

-543 RPWIDLWNGIRFV
+543 RPWIDLWNGVRFV
-556 RRPKMERCGYLDF
+556 RRPKMEHCGYLDF

-581 KTRKMGDDDFV
+581 KTRRMGDDDFV
-592 LPDALTYGIDKGV
+592 LPDALTYGIDKGL

-635 EYGNWVY
+635 ECGNWGY
-642 KKGNEALLHQ
+642 KKGNEALLHL

-671 YNNNVSQNIMYFK
+671 FKNNVCQNIMYFK
-684 PKINLKHTYGYT
+684 PKIDMKYTYGYT

-702 FEEIDMRIEQR
+702 FEEIDLRTEQR
-713 PNGTVQV
+713 TNGTVQV
-720 YYRENKF
+720 YYRENNF
-727 CTRKSA
+727 STRKSA

-742 AYDIRVVQNVDGKYL
+742 AYDIRVVQNVNGKYL

-768 PEPKYDFAELLDN
+768 PELEYDFAELLDN
-781 VILHFI
+781 VILHYI

-797 ENNVCFMKKP
+797 ENNVCFLKKP

-852 DVLSK
+852 EVLFK
-857 PLSRCW
+857 PLSKFW

-869 YRRYTDGKRF
+869 YRRYADGKRF
-879 ILSESKNVE
+879 ILSESEHVE

-901 NPPIFKKRKKS
+901 NPPIFKKRKKRY
-912 CEL
+912 EL

>member
-1 MKEIRLYDYQEEMME
+1 MRTRRLVKKYLQCGCREEVDMKEIRLYNYQAEMKE
-16 RIDMAF
+16 RIDVAF
-22 RSYQSVMVQMPTGTG
+22 RSYRSVMVQMPTGTG
-37 KTILLAEVVKREKL
+37 KTVLLSEVVKSEEQR
-51 KGKNPEKV
+51 
-59 KNEKLK
+59 
-65 VKNPCVWIVV
+65 VKNPWVWIVV
-75 HRWELVDQIEKTL
+75 HRRELVEQIRDTL
-88 AKQLDFSLFTFPF
+88 NTMLSCPYSTLDTTSPLL
-101 SLKPRVFSI
+101 SENSRIKVMSI
-110 QWLSKHYH
+110 QWLSRHYQDMA
-118 ELEEKP
+118 EKP
-124 SLIIIDEAHHAVAKT
+124 SLIVIDEAHHAVAKT
-139 YKEVMDAYPEARKMG
+139 YAEVINAYPEAKKLG
-154 LTATPCRLDRRGFTD
+154 VTATPCRLNKKGFTD

-200 SIDQRVVLGLTKRGA
+200 SIDQRMVFGLTKRGA

-234 ERLCDTILRYAPN
+234 ERLCDTILRYASN

-257 KHAEHIAEYY
+257 KHAEHIAEQY
-267 REHGLNAVAISS
+267 RVHGIHAVAISS
-279 KTPAEER
+279 KTPNDER
-286 KRIIEIFRNT
+286 R
-296 NDHELSNDLNTK
+296 
-308 DHELSNDLNTNDHE
+308 
-322 LSTNLTTNCHELSSN
+322 LTIDK
-337 CRQFKTQNSKIQ
+337 FKAGLIQ
-349 NRLCRQFKTQNSK
+349 VLVN
-362 LKILITVDL
+362 VDL

-427 PSDERDWQSMFEGQ
+427 PSDERDWLSMFEGQ

-458 AYSIRDERQR
+458 AYSIREERLS
-468 ITSDNQTELITVMTH
+468 ITSDSLTELITVMTH

-496 EIKENE
+496 EIKGNE

-543 RPWIDLWNGIRFV
+543 RPWIDLWNGVRFV

-581 KTRKMGDDDFV
+581 KTRRMGDDDFV
-592 LPDALTYGIDKGV
+592 LPDALTYGIDKGL

-617 DKLYSFKDKMD
+617 DKLYSFIDKMD

-635 EYGNWVY
+635 ECGNWGY
-642 KKGNEALLHQ
+642 KKGNEVLLHL

-671 YNNNVSQNIMYFK
+671 FNNNVSQNIMYFK
-684 PKINLKHTYGYT
+684 PKIDMKYTYGYT

-702 FEEIDMRIEQR
+702 FEEIDLRTEQR
-713 PNGTVQV
+713 TNGTVQV
-720 YYRENKF
+720 YYRENNF

-742 AYDIRVVQNVDGKYL
+742 AYDIRVVQNVNGKYL

-768 PEPKYDFAELLDN
+768 PEPEYDFAELLDN
-781 VILHFI
+781 VILHYI

-797 ENNVCFMKKP
+797 ENNVCFLKKP

-852 DVLSK
+852 EVLFK
-857 PLSRCW
+857 PLSKFW

-869 YRRYTDGKRF
+869 YRRYADGKRF
-879 ILSESKNVE
+879 ILSESEHVE

-901 NPPIFKKRKKS
+901 NPPIFKKRKKRY
-912 CEL
+912 EL

>member
-1 MKEIRLYDYQEEMME
+1 MRTRRLVKKYPQCGCREEVDMKEIRLYNYQAEMKE
-16 RIDMAF
+16 RIDVAF

-37 KTILLAEVVKREKL
+37 KTVLLSEIVKGEEQR
-51 KGKNPEKV
+51 
-59 KNEKLK
+59 
-65 VKNPCVWIVV
+65 VKNPWVWIVV
-75 HRWELVDQIEKTL
+75 HRRELVEQIRDTL
-88 AKQLDFSLFTFPF
+88 NTMLSCPYSTLDTTSPLL
-101 SLKPRVFSI
+101 SENSRIKVMSI
-110 QWLSKHYH
+110 QWLSRHYQDMA
-118 ELEEKP
+118 EKP
-124 SLIIIDEAHHAVAKT
+124 SLIVIDEAHHAVAKT
-139 YKEVMDAYPEARKMG
+139 YAEVMNAYPEARKLG
-154 LTATPCRLDRRGFTD
+154 VTATPCRLNKKGFTD

-200 SIDQRVVLGLTKRGA
+200 SIDQRMVFGLTKRGA

-234 ERLCDTILRYAPN
+234 ERLCDTILRYASN

-257 KHAEHIAEYY
+257 KHAEHIAEQY
-267 REHGLNAVAISS
+267 RVHGIHAVAISS
-279 KTPAEER
+279 KTPNDER
-286 KRIIEIFRNT
+286 R
-296 NDHELSNDLNTK
+296 
-308 DHELSNDLNTNDHE
+308 
-322 LSTNLTTNCHELSSN
+322 LTIDK
-337 CRQFKTQNSKIQ
+337 FKAGLIQ
-349 NRLCRQFKTQNSK
+349 VLVN
-362 LKILITVDL
+362 VDL

-427 PSDERDWQSMFEGQ
+427 PSDERDWLSMFEGQ

-458 AYSIRDERQR
+458 AYSIREERLS
-468 ITSDNQTELITVMTH
+468 ITSDSQTELITVMTH

-496 EIKENE
+496 EIKGNE

-543 RPWIDLWNGIRFV
+543 RPWIDLWNGVRFV
-556 RRPKMERCGYLDF
+556 RRPKMEHYGYLDF

-581 KTRKMGDDDFV
+581 KTRRMGDDDFV
-592 LPDALTYGIDKGV
+592 LPDALKYGIDKGL

-635 EYGNWVY
+635 ECGNWGY
-642 KKGNEALLHQ
+642 KKGNEALLHL

-662 DVWTEDVER
+662 DVWTEDVEK
-671 YNNNVSQNIMYFK
+671 YDNNVSQNIMYFK
-684 PKINLKHTYGYT
+684 PKIDMKYTYGYT

-702 FEEIDMRIEQR
+702 FEEIDLRTEQR
-713 PNGTVQV
+713 TNGTVQV
-720 YYRENKF
+720 SYRENNF

-733 GVYAKVFPQ
+733 GVYAKFFPQ
-742 AYDIRVVQNVDGKYL
+742 AYDIRVVQNVNGKYL

-768 PEPKYDFAELLDN
+768 PEPEYDFAELLDN
-781 VILHFI
+781 VILHYI

-797 ENNVCFMKKP
+797 ENNVCFLKKP

-852 DVLSK
+852 EVLFK
-857 PLSRCW
+857 PLSKFW

-869 YRRYTDGKRF
+869 YRRYADGKRF
-879 ILSESKNVE
+879 ILSESEHVE

-901 NPPIFKKRKKS
+901 NPPIFKKRKKRY
-912 CEL
+912 EL

>member
-1 MKEIRLYDYQEEMME
+1 MKEIRLYNYQAEMKE
-16 RIDMAF
+16 RIDVAF
-22 RSYQSVMVQMPTGTG
+22 RSYRSVMVQMPTGTG
-37 KTILLAEVVKREKL
+37 KTVLLSEVVKGEEQR
-51 KGKNPEKV
+51 
-59 KNEKLK
+59 
-65 VKNPCVWIVV
+65 VKNPWVWIVV
-75 HRWELVDQIEKTL
+75 HRRELVEQIRDTL
-88 AKQLDFSLFTFPF
+88 NTMLSCPYSTLDTTYPF
-101 SLKPRVFSI
+101 LSENSRIKVMSI
-110 QWLSKHYH
+110 QWLSRHYQDMA
-118 ELEEKP
+118 EKP
-124 SLIIIDEAHHAVAKT
+124 SLIVIDEAHHAVAKT
-139 YKEVMDAYPEARKMG
+139 YAEVMNAYPEAKKLG
-154 LTATPCRLDRRGFTD
+154 VTATPCRLNKKGFTD

-200 SIDQRVVLGLTKRGA
+200 SIDQRMVFGLTKRGA

-257 KHAEHIAEYY
+257 KHAEHIAEQY
-267 REHGLNAVAISS
+267 RVHGIHAVAISS
-279 KTPAEER
+279 KTPNDER
-286 KRIIEIFRNT
+286 R
-296 NDHELSNDLNTK
+296 
-308 DHELSNDLNTNDHE
+308 
-322 LSTNLTTNCHELSSN
+322 LTIDK
-337 CRQFKTQNSKIQ
+337 FKAGLIQ
-349 NRLCRQFKTQNSK
+349 VLVN
-362 LKILITVDL
+362 VDL

-427 PSDERDWQSMFEGQ
+427 PSDERDWLSMFEGQ
-441 IAGKGNITQAEE
+441 IAGKGNITQAKE

-458 AYSIRDERQR
+458 AYSIREERLS
-468 ITSDNQTELITVMTH
+468 ITSDSQTELITVMTH

-507 IVDKDGNEVLPCV
+507 IVDKNGNEVLPCV

-592 LPDALTYGIDKGV
+592 LPDALTYGIDKGL

-684 PKINLKHTYGYT
+684 PKINMKYTYGYT

-713 PNGTVQV
+713 TNGTVQV
-720 YYRENKF
+720 YYRENIF

-742 AYDIRVVQNVDGKYL
+742 AYGIRVVQNVDGKYL

-852 DVLSK
+852 EVLFK
-857 PLSRCW
+857 PLSKFW

-869 YRRYTDGKRF
+869 YRRYADGKRF
-879 ILSESKNVE
+879 ILSESEHVE
-888 ECDALYDLYYDGE
+888 ECDTLYDLYYDGE
-901 NPPIFKKRKKS
+901 NPPIFKKRKKRY
-912 CEL
+912 EL

>member
-1 MKEIRLYDYQEEMME
+1 MKEIRLYNYQAEMKE
-16 RIDMAF
+16 RIDVAF
-22 RSYQSVMVQMPTGTG
+22 RSYRSVMVQMPTGTG
-37 KTILLAEVVKREKL
+37 KTVLLSEVVKGEEQR
-51 KGKNPEKV
+51 
-59 KNEKLK
+59 
-65 VKNPCVWIVV
+65 VKNPWVWIVV
-75 HRWELVDQIEKTL
+75 HRRELVEQIRDTL
-88 AKQLDFSLFTFPF
+88 NTMLSCPYSTLDTTSPLL
-101 SLKPRVFSI
+101 SENSHIKVMSI
-110 QWLSKHYH
+110 QWLSRHYQDMA
-118 ELEEKP
+118 EKP
-124 SLIIIDEAHHAVAKT
+124 SLIVIDEAHHAVAKT
-139 YKEVMDAYPEARKMG
+139 YAEVMNAYPEAKKLG
-154 LTATPCRLDRRGFTD
+154 VTATPCRLNKKGFTD

-200 SIDQRVVLGLTKRGA
+200 SIDQRMVFGLTKRGA
-215 DGDFSLKE
+215 DGDFSLRE

-234 ERLCDTILRYAPN
+234 ERLCDTILRYASN

-257 KHAEHIAEYY
+257 KHAEHIAEQY
-267 REHGLNAVAISS
+267 RVHGIHAVAISS
-279 KTPAEER
+279 KTPNDER
-286 KRIIEIFRNT
+286 R
-296 NDHELSNDLNTK
+296 
-308 DHELSNDLNTNDHE
+308 
-322 LSTNLTTNCHELSSN
+322 LTIDN
-337 CRQFKTQNSKIQ
+337 FKAGLIQ
-349 NRLCRQFKTQNSK
+349 VLVN
-362 LKILITVDL
+362 VDL

-427 PSDERDWQSMFEGQ
+427 PSDERDWLSMFEGQ

-458 AYSIRDERQR
+458 AYSIREERLS
-468 ITSDNQTELITVMTH
+468 ITSDSQTELITVMTH

-496 EIKENE
+496 EIKGNE

-520 YNKVEL
+520 YSKVEL

-543 RPWIDLWNGIRFV
+543 RPWIDLWNGVRFV
-556 RRPKMERCGYLDF
+556 RRPKMEHYGYLDF

-581 KTRKMGDDDFV
+581 KTRRMGDDDFV
-592 LPDALTYGIDKGV
+592 LPDALKYGIDKGL

-617 DKLYSFKDKMD
+617 DKLYSCIDKMD

-635 EYGNWVY
+635 ECGNWGY
-642 KKGNEALLHQ
+642 KKSNEALLHL

-671 YNNNVSQNIMYFK
+671 FNNNVCQNIMYFK
-684 PKINLKHTYGYT
+684 PKIDLKYTYGYT

-702 FEEIDMRIEQR
+702 FEEIDLRTEQR
-713 PNGTVQV
+713 TNGTVQV
-720 YYRENKF
+720 YYRENNF

-742 AYDIRVVQNVDGKYL
+742 AYDIRVVQNVNGKYL
-757 IRTKMFEPFEK
+757 IRTKMFEPFER
-768 PEPKYDFAELLDN
+768 PEPEYDFAELLDN
-781 VILHFI
+781 VILHYI

-797 ENNVCFMKKP
+797 ENNVCFLKKP

-852 DVLSK
+852 EVLFK
-857 PLSRCW
+857 PLSKFW

-869 YRRYTDGKRF
+869 YRRYADGKRF
-879 ILSESKNVE
+879 ILSESEHVE

-901 NPPIFKKRKKS
+901 NPPIFKKRKKRY
-912 CEL
+912 EL

>member
-1 MKEIRLYDYQEEMME
+1 MKEIRLYNYQAEMKE
-16 RIDMAF
+16 RIDVAF
-22 RSYQSVMVQMPTGTG
+22 RSYRSVMVQMPTGTG
-37 KTILLAEVVKREKL
+37 KTVLLSEVVKGEEQR
-51 KGKNPEKV
+51 
-59 KNEKLK
+59 
-65 VKNPCVWIVV
+65 VKNPWVWIVV
-75 HRWELVDQIEKTL
+75 HRRELVEQIRDTL
-88 AKQLDFSLFTFPF
+88 NTMLSCPYSTLDTTSPLL
-101 SLKPRVFSI
+101 SENSRIKIMSI
-110 QWLSKHYH
+110 QWLSRHYQDMA
-118 ELEEKP
+118 EKP
-124 SLIIIDEAHHAVAKT
+124 SLIVIDEAHHAVAKT
-139 YKEVMDAYPEARKMG
+139 YAEVMNAYPEARKLGM
-154 LTATPCRLDRRGFTD
+154 TATPCRLNKKGFTD

-200 SIDQRVVLGLTKRGA
+200 SIDQRMVFGLTKRGA

-234 ERLCDTILRYAPN
+234 ERLCDTILRYASN

-257 KHAEHIAEYY
+257 KHAEHIAEQY
-267 REHGLNAVAISS
+267 RVHGIHAVAISS
-279 KTPAEER
+279 KTPNDER
-286 KRIIEIFRNT
+286 R
-296 NDHELSNDLNTK
+296 
-308 DHELSNDLNTNDHE
+308 
-322 LSTNLTTNCHELSSN
+322 LTIDN
-337 CRQFKTQNSKIQ
+337 FKAGLIQ
-349 NRLCRQFKTQNSK
+349 VLVN
-362 LKILITVDL
+362 VDL

-427 PSDERDWQSMFEGQ
+427 PSDERDWLSMFEGQ
-441 IAGKGNITQAEE
+441 IAGKGNITQAKE

-458 AYSIRDERQR
+458 AYSIREERLS
-468 ITSDNQTELITVMTH
+468 ITSDSQTELITVMTH

-496 EIKENE
+496 EIKGNE

-520 YNKVEL
+520 YSKVEL

-543 RPWIDLWNGIRFV
+543 RPWIDLWNGVRFV
-556 RRPKMERCGYLDF
+556 RRPKMEHCGYLDF

-581 KTRKMGDDDFV
+581 KTRRMGDDDFV
-592 LPDALTYGIDKGV
+592 LPDALKYGIDKGL

-635 EYGNWVY
+635 ECGNWGY
-642 KKGNEALLHQ
+642 KKGNEALLHL

-662 DVWTEDVER
+662 DVWTEDVEK
-671 YNNNVSQNIMYFK
+671 YDNNVCQNIMYFK
-684 PKINLKHTYGYT
+684 PKIDMKYTYGYT
-696 SRLLSD
+696 SRFLSD
-702 FEEIDMRIEQR
+702 FEEIDLRTEQR
-713 PNGTVQV
+713 TNGTVQV
-720 YYRENKF
+720 YYRENNF

-742 AYDIRVVQNVDGKYL
+742 AYDIRVVQNVNGKYL

-768 PEPKYDFAELLDN
+768 PEPEYDFAELLDN
-781 VILHFI
+781 VILHYI

-797 ENNVCFMKKP
+797 ENNVCFLKKP

-832 QTYRRAEIRMDKDIC
+832 QTYRRVEIRMDKDIC

-852 DVLSK
+852 EVLFK
-857 PLSRCW
+857 PLSKFW

-869 YRRYTDGKRF
+869 YRRYADGKRF
-879 ILSESKNVE
+879 ILSESEHAE

-901 NPPIFKKRKKS
+901 NPPIFKKRKKRY
-912 CEL
+912 EL

>member
-1 MKEIRLYDYQEEMME
+1 MKEIRLYNYQTEMKE
-16 RIDMAF
+16 RIDVAF
-22 RSYQSVMVQMPTGTG
+22 RSYRSVMVQMPTGTG
-37 KTILLAEVVKREKL
+37 KTVLLSEVVKSEEQR
-51 KGKNPEKV
+51 
-59 KNEKLK
+59 
-65 VKNPCVWIVV
+65 VKNPWVWIVV
-75 HRWELVDQIEKTL
+75 HRRELVEQIRDTL
-88 AKQLDFSLFTFPF
+88 DTMLSCPYSTLDTTSPLL
-101 SLKPRVFSI
+101 SENSRIKVMSI
-110 QWLSKHYH
+110 QWLSRHYQDMA
-118 ELEEKP
+118 EKP
-124 SLIIIDEAHHAVAKT
+124 SLIVIDEAHHAVAKT
-139 YKEVMDAYPEARKMG
+139 YAEVMNAYPEARKLG
-154 LTATPCRLDRRGFTD
+154 VTATPCRLNKKGFTD
-169 LFDVLLQSWPT
+169 LFDVLLQSWST

-200 SIDQRVVLGLTKRGA
+200 SIDQRMVFGLTKRGA

-234 ERLCDTILRYAPN
+234 ERLCDTILRYASN

-257 KHAEHIAEYY
+257 KHAEHIAEQY
-267 REHGLNAVAISS
+267 RVHGIHAVAISS
-279 KTPAEER
+279 KTPNDER
-286 KRIIEIFRNT
+286 R
-296 NDHELSNDLNTK
+296 
-308 DHELSNDLNTNDHE
+308 
-322 LSTNLTTNCHELSSN
+322 LTIDK
-337 CRQFKTQNSKIQ
+337 FKAGLIQ
-349 NRLCRQFKTQNSK
+349 VLVN
-362 LKILITVDL
+362 VDL

-427 PSDERDWQSMFEGQ
+427 PSDERDWLSMFEGQ
-441 IAGKGNITQAEE
+441 IAGKGNITQAKE

-458 AYSIRDERQR
+458 AYSIREERLS
-468 ITSDNQTELITVMTH
+468 ITSDSQTELITVMTH

-496 EIKENE
+496 EIKGNE

-520 YNKVEL
+520 YSKVEL

-543 RPWIDLWNGIRFV
+543 RPWIDLWNGVRFV
-556 RRPKMERCGYLDF
+556 RRPKMEHYGYLDF

-581 KTRKMGDDDFV
+581 KTRRMGDDDFV
-592 LPDALTYGIDKGV
+592 LPDALKYGIDKGL

-635 EYGNWVY
+635 ECGNWGY
-642 KKGNEALLHQ
+642 KKGNEALLHL

-671 YNNNVSQNIMYFK
+671 FNNNVCQNIMYFK
-684 PKINLKHTYGYT
+684 PKINMKYTYGYT

-702 FEEIDMRIEQR
+702 FEEIDLRTEQR
-713 PNGTVQV
+713 TNGTVQV
-720 YYRENKF
+720 SYRENNF

-742 AYDIRVVQNVDGKYL
+742 AYDIRVVQNVNGKYL

-768 PEPKYDFAELLDN
+768 PEPEYDFAELLDN
-781 VILHFI
+781 VILHYI

-797 ENNVCFMKKP
+797 ENNVCFLKKP

-852 DVLSK
+852 EVLFK
-857 PLSRCW
+857 PLSKFW

-869 YRRYTDGKRF
+869 YRRYADGKRF
-879 ILSESKNVE
+879 ILSESEHVE

-901 NPPIFKKRKKS
+901 NPPIFKKRKKRY
-912 CEL
+912 EL

>member
-1 MKEIRLYDYQEEMME
+1 MKEIRLYNYQAEMKE
-16 RIDMAF
+16 RIDVAF

-37 KTILLAEVVKREKL
+37 KTVLLSEIVKGEEQR
-51 KGKNPEKV
+51 
-59 KNEKLK
+59 
-65 VKNPCVWIVV
+65 VKNPWVWIVV
-75 HRWELVDQIEKTL
+75 HRRELVEQIRDTL
-88 AKQLDFSLFTFPF
+88 NTMLSCPYSTLDTTSPLL
-101 SLKPRVFSI
+101 SENSRIKVMSI
-110 QWLSKHYH
+110 QWLSRHYQDMA
-118 ELEEKP
+118 EKP
-124 SLIIIDEAHHAVAKT
+124 SLIVIDEAHHAVAKT
-139 YKEVMDAYPEARKMG
+139 YAEVMNAYPEARKLG
-154 LTATPCRLDRRGFTD
+154 VTATPCRLNKKGFTD

-200 SIDQRVVLGLTKRGA
+200 SIDQRMVFGLTKRGA

-234 ERLCDTILRYAPN
+234 ERLCDTILRYASN

-257 KHAEHIAEYY
+257 KHAEHIAEQY
-267 REHGLNAVAISS
+267 RVHGIHAVAISS
-279 KTPAEER
+279 KTPNDER
-286 KRIIEIFRNT
+286 R
-296 NDHELSNDLNTK
+296 
-308 DHELSNDLNTNDHE
+308 
-322 LSTNLTTNCHELSSN
+322 LTIDK
-337 CRQFKTQNSKIQ
+337 FKAGLIQ
-349 NRLCRQFKTQNSK
+349 VLVN
-362 LKILITVDL
+362 VDL

-427 PSDERDWQSMFEGQ
+427 PSDERDWLSMFEGQ

-458 AYSIRDERQR
+458 AYSIREERLS
-468 ITSDNQTELITVMTH
+468 ITSDSQTELITVMTH

-496 EIKENE
+496 EIKGNE

-543 RPWIDLWNGIRFV
+543 RPWIDLWNGVRFV
-556 RRPKMERCGYLDF
+556 RRPKMEHYGYLDF

-581 KTRKMGDDDFV
+581 KTRRMGDDDFV
-592 LPDALTYGIDKGV
+592 LPDALKYGIDKGL

-635 EYGNWVY
+635 ECGNWGY
-642 KKGNEALLHQ
+642 KKGNEALLHL

-662 DVWTEDVER
+662 DVWTEDVEK
-671 YNNNVSQNIMYFK
+671 YDNNVSQNIMYFK
-684 PKINLKHTYGYT
+684 PKIDMKYTYGYT

-702 FEEIDMRIEQR
+702 FEEIDLRTEQR
-713 PNGTVQV
+713 TNGTVQV
-720 YYRENKF
+720 SYRENNF

-733 GVYAKVFPQ
+733 GVYAKFFPQ
-742 AYDIRVVQNVDGKYL
+742 AYDIRVVQNVNGKYL

-768 PEPKYDFAELLDN
+768 PEPEYDFAELLDN
-781 VILHFI
+781 VILHYI

-797 ENNVCFMKKP
+797 ENNVCFLKKP

-852 DVLSK
+852 EVLFK
-857 PLSRCW
+857 PLSKFW

-869 YRRYTDGKRF
+869 YRRYADGKRF
-879 ILSESKNVE
+879 ILSESEHVE

-901 NPPIFKKRKKS
+901 NPPIFKKRKKRY
-912 CEL
+912 EL

>member
-1 MKEIRLYDYQEEMME
+1 MKEIRLYNYQTEMKE
-16 RIDMAF
+16 RIDVAF
-22 RSYQSVMVQMPTGTG
+22 RSYRSVMVQMPTGTG
-37 KTILLAEVVKREKL
+37 KTVLLSEVVKGEEQR
-51 KGKNPEKV
+51 
-59 KNEKLK
+59 
-65 VKNPCVWIVV
+65 VKNPWVWIVV
-75 HRWELVDQIEKTL
+75 HRRELVEQIRDTL
-88 AKQLDFSLFTFPF
+88 NTMLSCPYSTLDTTSPLL
-101 SLKPRVFSI
+101 SENSHIKVMSI
-110 QWLSKHYH
+110 QWLSRHYQDMA
-118 ELEEKP
+118 EKP
-124 SLIIIDEAHHAVAKT
+124 SLIVIDEAHHAVAKT
-139 YKEVMDAYPEARKMG
+139 YAEVMNAYPEAKKLG
-154 LTATPCRLDRRGFTD
+154 VTATPCRLNKKGFTD

-200 SIDQRVVLGLTKRGA
+200 SIDQRMVFGLTKRGA

-234 ERLCDTILRYAPN
+234 ERLCDTILRYASN

-257 KHAEHIAEYY
+257 KHAEHIAEQY
-267 REHGLNAVAISS
+267 RVHGIHAVAISS
-279 KTPAEER
+279 KTPNDER
-286 KRIIEIFRNT
+286 R
-296 NDHELSNDLNTK
+296 
-308 DHELSNDLNTNDHE
+308 
-322 LSTNLTTNCHELSSN
+322 LTIDK
-337 CRQFKTQNSKIQ
+337 FKAGLIQ
-349 NRLCRQFKTQNSK
+349 VLVN
-362 LKILITVDL
+362 VDL

-427 PSDERDWQSMFEGQ
+427 PSDERDWLSMFEGQ

-458 AYSIRDERQR
+458 AYSIREDRLS
-468 ITSDNQTELITVMTH
+468 ITSDSQTELITVMTH

-496 EIKENE
+496 EIKGNE

-543 RPWIDLWNGIRFV
+543 RPWIDLWNGVRFV

-581 KTRKMGDDDFV
+581 KTRRMGDDDFV
-592 LPDALTYGIDKGV
+592 LPDALTYGIDKGL

-635 EYGNWVY
+635 ECGNWGY
-642 KKGNEALLHQ
+642 KKGNEALLHL
-652 ISKEEWQAKK
+652 ISKEKWQAKK
-662 DVWTEDVER
+662 DVWTEDVEK
-671 YNNNVSQNIMYFK
+671 YDNNVSQNIMYFK
-684 PKINLKHTYGYT
+684 PKIDMKYTYGYT

-702 FEEIDMRIEQR
+702 FKEIDLRTEQR
-713 PNGTVQV
+713 TNGTVQV
-720 YYRENKF
+720 YYRENNF

-742 AYDIRVVQNVDGKYL
+742 AYDIRVVQNVNGKYL

-768 PEPKYDFAELLDN
+768 PEPEYDFAELLDN
-781 VILHFI
+781 VILHYI

-797 ENNVCFMKKP
+797 ENNVCFLKKP

-852 DVLSK
+852 EVLFK
-857 PLSRCW
+857 PLSKFW

-869 YRRYTDGKRF
+869 YRRYADGKRF
-879 ILSESKNVE
+879 ILSESEHAE

-901 NPPIFKKRKKS
+901 NPPIFKKRKKRY
-912 CEL
+912 EL

>member
-1 MKEIRLYDYQEEMME
+1 MKEIRLYNYQTEMKE
-16 RIDMAF
+16 RIDVAF
-22 RSYQSVMVQMPTGTG
+22 RSYRSVMVQMPTGTG
-37 KTILLAEVVKREKL
+37 KTVLLSEVVKGEEQR
-51 KGKNPEKV
+51 
-59 KNEKLK
+59 
-65 VKNPCVWIVV
+65 VKNPWVWIVV
-75 HRWELVDQIEKTL
+75 HRRELVEQIRDTL
-88 AKQLDFSLFTFPF
+88 NTMLSCPYSTLDTTSPLL
-101 SLKPRVFSI
+101 SENSRIKVMSI
-110 QWLSKHYH
+110 QWLSRHYQDMA
-118 ELEEKP
+118 EKP
-124 SLIIIDEAHHAVAKT
+124 SLIVIDEAHHAVAKT
-139 YKEVMDAYPEARKMG
+139 YAEVMNAYPEARKLG
-154 LTATPCRLDRRGFTD
+154 VTATPCRLNKKGFTD

-200 SIDQRVVLGLTKRGA
+200 SIDQRMVFGLTKRGA

-234 ERLCDTILRYAPN
+234 ERLCDTILRYASN

-257 KHAEHIAEYY
+257 KHAEHIAEQY
-267 REHGLNAVAISS
+267 RVHGIHAVAISS
-279 KTPAEER
+279 KTPNDER
-286 KRIIEIFRNT
+286 R
-296 NDHELSNDLNTK
+296 
-308 DHELSNDLNTNDHE
+308 
-322 LSTNLTTNCHELSSN
+322 LTIDK
-337 CRQFKTQNSKIQ
+337 FKAGLIQ
-349 NRLCRQFKTQNSK
+349 VLVN
-362 LKILITVDL
+362 VDL

-427 PSDERDWQSMFEGQ
+427 PSDEKDWLSMFEGQ

-458 AYSIRDERQR
+458 AYSIREERLS
-468 ITSDNQTELITVMTH
+468 ITSDSQTELITVMTH

-496 EIKENE
+496 EIKGNE

-543 RPWIDLWNGIRFV
+543 RPWIDLWNGVRFV
-556 RRPKMERCGYLDF
+556 RRPKMEHYGYLDF

-581 KTRKMGDDDFV
+581 KTRRMGDDDFV
-592 LPDALTYGIDKGV
+592 LPDALTYGIDKGL

-635 EYGNWVY
+635 ECGNWGY
-642 KKGNEALLHQ
+642 KKGNEALLHL

-671 YNNNVSQNIMYFK
+671 FNNNVCQNIMYFK
-684 PKINLKHTYGYT
+684 PKIDMKYTYGYT

-702 FEEIDMRIEQR
+702 FEEIDLRTEQR
-713 PNGTVQV
+713 TNGTVQV
-720 YYRENKF
+720 YYRENNF

-742 AYDIRVVQNVDGKYL
+742 AYDIRVVQNVNGKYL

-768 PEPKYDFAELLDN
+768 PEPEYDFAELLDN
-781 VILHFI
+781 VILHYI

-797 ENNVCFMKKP
+797 ENNVCFLKKP

-852 DVLSK
+852 EVLFK
-857 PLSRCW
+857 PLSKFW

-869 YRRYTDGKRF
+869 YRRYADGKRF
-879 ILSESKNVE
+879 ILSESEHVE

-901 NPPIFKKRKKS
+901 NPPIFKKRKKRY
-912 CEL
+912 EL

>member
-1 MKEIRLYDYQEEMME
+1 MKEIRLYNYQAEMKE
-16 RIDMAF
+16 RIDVAF
-22 RSYQSVMVQMPTGTG
+22 RSYRSVMVQMPTGTG
-37 KTILLAEVVKREKL
+37 KTVLLSEVVKGEEQR
-51 KGKNPEKV
+51 
-59 KNEKLK
+59 
-65 VKNPCVWIVV
+65 VKNPWVWIVV
-75 HRWELVDQIEKTL
+75 HRRELVEQIRDTL
-88 AKQLDFSLFTFPF
+88 DTMLSCPYSTLDTTFPLL
-101 SLKPRVFSI
+101 SENSRIKVMSI
-110 QWLSKHYH
+110 QWLSRHYQDMA
-118 ELEEKP
+118 EKP
-124 SLIIIDEAHHAVAKT
+124 SLIVIDEAHHAVTKT
-139 YKEVMDAYPEARKMG
+139 YAEVMNAYPEAKKLG
-154 LTATPCRLDRRGFTD
+154 VTATPCRLNKKGFTD

-200 SIDQRVVLGLTKRGA
+200 SIDQRMVFGLTKRGA

-234 ERLCDTILRYAPN
+234 ERLCDTILRYASN

-257 KHAEHIAEYY
+257 KHAEHIAEQY
-267 REHGLNAVAISS
+267 RVHGIHAVAISS
-279 KTPAEER
+279 KTPNDER
-286 KRIIEIFRNT
+286 R
-296 NDHELSNDLNTK
+296 
-308 DHELSNDLNTNDHE
+308 
-322 LSTNLTTNCHELSSN
+322 LTIDK
-337 CRQFKTQNSKIQ
+337 FKAGLIQ
-349 NRLCRQFKTQNSK
+349 VLVN
-362 LKILITVDL
+362 VDL

-427 PSDERDWQSMFEGQ
+427 PSDERDWLSMFEGQ

-458 AYSIRDERQR
+458 AYSIREERLS
-468 ITSDNQTELITVMTH
+468 ITSDSQTELITVMTH

-496 EIKENE
+496 EIKGNE

-543 RPWIDLWNGIRFV
+543 RPWIDLWNGVRFV
-556 RRPKMERCGYLDF
+556 RRPKMEHYGYLDF

-581 KTRKMGDDDFV
+581 KTRRMGDDDFV
-592 LPDALTYGIDKGV
+592 LPDALTYGIDKGL

-635 EYGNWVY
+635 ECGNWGY
-642 KKGNEALLHQ
+642 KKGNEALLHL

-662 DVWTEDVER
+662 DVWTEDVEK
-671 YNNNVSQNIMYFK
+671 YDNNVCQNIMYFK
-684 PKINLKHTYGYT
+684 PKIDMKYTYGYT

-702 FEEIDMRIEQR
+702 FEEIDLRTEQR
-713 PNGTVQV
+713 TNGTVQV
-720 YYRENKF
+720 YYRENNF

-742 AYDIRVVQNVDGKYL
+742 AYDIRVVQNVNGKYL

-768 PEPKYDFAELLDN
+768 PEPEYDFAELLDN
-781 VILHFI
+781 VILHYI

-797 ENNVCFMKKP
+797 ENNVCFLKKP

-815 NFFKMD
+815 NFFEMD

-852 DVLSK
+852 EVLFK
-857 PLSRCW
+857 PLSKFW

-869 YRRYTDGKRF
+869 YRRYADGKRF
-879 ILSESKNVE
+879 ILSESEHVE

-901 NPPIFKKRKKS
+901 NPPIFKKRKKRY
-912 CEL
+912 EL

>member
-22 RSYQSVMVQMPTGTG
+22 RSYRSVMVQMPTGTG
-37 KTILLAEVVKREKL
+37 KTVLLSEVVKGEEQR
-51 KGKNPEKV
+51 
-59 KNEKLK
+59 
-65 VKNPCVWIVV
+65 VKNPWVWIVV
-75 HRWELVDQIEKTL
+75 HRRELVEQIRDTL
-88 AKQLDFSLFTFPF
+88 NTMLSCPYSTLDTTSPLL
-101 SLKPRVFSI
+101 SENSRIKVMSI
-110 QWLSKHYH
+110 QWLSRHYQDMA
-118 ELEEKP
+118 EKP
-124 SLIIIDEAHHAVAKT
+124 SLIVIDEAHHAVAKT
-139 YKEVMDAYPEARKMG
+139 YAEVMNAYPEAKKLG
-154 LTATPCRLDRRGFTD
+154 VTATPCRLNKKGFTD
-169 LFDVLLQSWPT
+169 FFDVLLQSWPT

-200 SIDQRVVLGLTKRGA
+200 SIDQRMVFGLTKRGA

-234 ERLCDTILRYAPN
+234 ERLCDTILRYASN

-257 KHAEHIAEYY
+257 KHAEHIAEQY
-267 REHGLNAVAISS
+267 RVHGIHAVAISS
-279 KTPAEER
+279 KTPNDER
-286 KRIIEIFRNT
+286 R
-296 NDHELSNDLNTK
+296 
-308 DHELSNDLNTNDHE
+308 
-322 LSTNLTTNCHELSSN
+322 LTMDK
-337 CRQFKTQNSKIQ
+337 FKAGLIQ
-349 NRLCRQFKTQNSK
+349 VLVN
-362 LKILITVDL
+362 VDL

-391 SLAKY
+391 SLAKF

-427 PSDERDWQSMFEGQ
+427 PSDERDWLSMFEGQ

-458 AYSIRDERQR
+458 AYSIREERLS
-468 ITSDNQTELITVMTH
+468 ITSDSQTELITVMTH

-496 EIKENE
+496 EIKGNE

-543 RPWIDLWNGIRFV
+543 RPWIDLWNGVRFV
-556 RRPKMERCGYLDF
+556 RRPKMEHCGYLDF

-581 KTRKMGDDDFV
+581 KTRRMGDDDFV
-592 LPDALTYGIDKGV
+592 LPDALKYGIDKGL

-635 EYGNWVY
+635 ECGNWGY
-642 KKGNEALLHQ
+642 KKGNEALLHL
-652 ISKEEWQAKK
+652 ISKEKWQAKK

-671 YNNNVSQNIMYFK
+671 FNNNVCQNIMYFK
-684 PKINLKHTYGYT
+684 PKIDMKYTYGYT

-702 FEEIDMRIEQR
+702 FEEIDLRTEQR
-713 PNGTVQV
+713 TNGTVQV
-720 YYRENKF
+720 YYRENNF

-742 AYDIRVVQNVDGKYL
+742 AYDIRVVQNVNGKYL

-768 PEPKYDFAELLDN
+768 PEPEYDFAELLDN
-781 VILHFI
+781 VILHYI

-797 ENNVCFMKKP
+797 ENNVCFLKKP

-852 DVLSK
+852 EVLFK
-857 PLSRCW
+857 PLSKFW

-869 YRRYTDGKRF
+869 YRRYADGKRF
-879 ILSESKNVE
+879 ILSESEHVE

-901 NPPIFKKRKKS
+901 NPPIFKKRKKRY
-912 CEL
+912 EL

>member
-1 MKEIRLYDYQEEMME
+1 MKEIRLYNYQAEMKE
-16 RIDMAF
+16 RIDVAF
-22 RSYQSVMVQMPTGTG
+22 RSYRSVMVQMPTGTG
-37 KTILLAEVVKREKL
+37 KTVLLSEVVQGEEQR
-51 KGKNPEKV
+51 
-59 KNEKLK
+59 
-65 VKNPCVWIVV
+65 VKNPWVWIVV
-75 HRWELVDQIEKTL
+75 HRRELVEQIRDTL
-88 AKQLDFSLFTFPF
+88 DTMLSCPYSTLDTTSPLL
-101 SLKPRVFSI
+101 SENPRIKIMSI
-110 QWLSKHYH
+110 QWLSRHYQDMA
-118 ELEEKP
+118 EKP
-124 SLIIIDEAHHAVAKT
+124 SLIVIDEAHHAVAKT
-139 YKEVMDAYPEARKMG
+139 YAEVMNAYPEARKLG
-154 LTATPCRLDRRGFTD
+154 VTATPCRLNKKGFTD

-200 SIDQRVVLGLTKRGA
+200 SIDQRMVFGLTKRGA

-234 ERLCDTILRYAPN
+234 ERLCDTILRYASN

-257 KHAEHIAEYY
+257 KHAEHIAEQY
-267 REHGLNAVAISS
+267 RVHGIHAVAISS
-279 KTPAEER
+279 KTPNDER
-286 KRIIEIFRNT
+286 R
-296 NDHELSNDLNTK
+296 
-308 DHELSNDLNTNDHE
+308 
-322 LSTNLTTNCHELSSN
+322 LTIDK
-337 CRQFKTQNSKIQ
+337 FKAGLIQ
-349 NRLCRQFKTQNSK
+349 VLVN
-362 LKILITVDL
+362 VDL

-427 PSDERDWQSMFEGQ
+427 PSDERDWLSMFEGQ

-458 AYSIRDERQR
+458 AYSIREERLS
-468 ITSDNQTELITVMTH
+468 ITSDSQTELITVMTH

-496 EIKENE
+496 EIKGNE

-543 RPWIDLWNGIRFV
+543 RPWIDLWNGVRFV
-556 RRPKMERCGYLDF
+556 RRPKMEHCGYLDF

-581 KTRKMGDDDFV
+581 KTRRMGDDDFV
-592 LPDALTYGIDKGV
+592 LPDALTYGIDKGL

-635 EYGNWVY
+635 ECGNWGY
-642 KKGNEALLHQ
+642 KKGNEALLHL

-671 YNNNVSQNIMYFK
+671 FKNNVCQNIMYFK
-684 PKINLKHTYGYT
+684 PKIDMKYTYCYT

-702 FEEIDMRIEQR
+702 FEEIDLRTEQR
-713 PNGTVQV
+713 TNGTVQV
-720 YYRENKF
+720 YYRENNF

-742 AYDIRVVQNVDGKYL
+742 AYDIRVVQNVNGKYL
-757 IRTKMFEPFEK
+757 IRTKMFELFEK
-768 PEPKYDFAELLDN
+768 PEPEYDFAELLDN
-781 VILHFI
+781 VILHYI

-797 ENNVCFMKKP
+797 ENNVCFLKKP

-815 NFFKMD
+815 NFFKID

-852 DVLSK
+852 EVLFK
-857 PLSRCW
+857 PLSKFW

-869 YRRYTDGKRF
+869 YRRYADGKRF
-879 ILSESKNVE
+879 ILSESEHVE

-901 NPPIFKKRKKS
+901 NPPIFKKRKKRY
-912 CEL
+912 EL

>member
-1 MKEIRLYDYQEEMME
+1 MKEIRLYNYQTEMKE
-16 RIDMAF
+16 RIDVAF
-22 RSYQSVMVQMPTGTG
+22 RSYRSVMVQMPTGTG
-37 KTILLAEVVKREKL
+37 KTVLLSEVVKGEEQR
-51 KGKNPEKV
+51 V
-59 KNEKLK
+59 KD
-65 VKNPCVWIVV
+65 PWVWIVV
-75 HRWELVDQIEKTL
+75 HRRELVEQIRDTL
-88 AKQLDFSLFTFPF
+88 NTMLSCPYSTLDTTSPLL
-101 SLKPRVFSI
+101 SENSRIKVMSI
-110 QWLSKHYH
+110 QWLSRHYQDMA
-118 ELEEKP
+118 EKP
-124 SLIIIDEAHHAVAKT
+124 SLIVIDEAHHAVAKT
-139 YKEVMDAYPEARKMG
+139 YAEVMNAYPEARKLG
-154 LTATPCRLDRRGFTD
+154 VTATPCRLNKKGFTD

-200 SIDQRVVLGLTKRGA
+200 SIDQRMVFGLTKRGA

-234 ERLCDTILRYAPN
+234 ERLCDTILRYASN

-257 KHAEHIAEYY
+257 KHAEHIAEQY
-267 REHGLNAVAISS
+267 RVHGIHAVAISS
-279 KTPAEER
+279 KTPNDER
-286 KRIIEIFRNT
+286 R
-296 NDHELSNDLNTK
+296 
-308 DHELSNDLNTNDHE
+308 
-322 LSTNLTTNCHELSSN
+322 LTIDK
-337 CRQFKTQNSKIQ
+337 FKAGLIQ
-349 NRLCRQFKTQNSK
+349 VLVN
-362 LKILITVDL
+362 VDL

-427 PSDERDWQSMFEGQ
+427 PSDERDWLSMFEGQ

-453 QYGVV
+453 QYGVL
-458 AYSIRDERQR
+458 AYSIREERLS
-468 ITSDNQTELITVMTH
+468 ITSDSQTELITVMTH

-496 EIKENE
+496 EIKGNE

-543 RPWIDLWNGIRFV
+543 RPWIDLWNGVRFV
-556 RRPKMERCGYLDF
+556 RRPKMEHYGYLDF

-581 KTRKMGDDDFV
+581 KTRRMGDDDFV
-592 LPDALTYGIDKGV
+592 LPDALTYGIDKGL

-635 EYGNWVY
+635 ECGNWEY
-642 KKGNEALLHQ
+642 KKGNEALLHL
-652 ISKEEWQAKK
+652 ISKEGWQAKK

-671 YNNNVSQNIMYFK
+671 FNNNVCQNIMYFK
-684 PKINLKHTYGYT
+684 PKIDMKYTYGYT

-702 FEEIDMRIEQR
+702 FKEIDLRTEQR
-713 PNGTVQV
+713 TNGTVQV
-720 YYRENKF
+720 YYRENNF

-742 AYDIRVVQNVDGKYL
+742 AYDIRVVQNVNGKYL

-768 PEPKYDFAELLDN
+768 PEPEYDFAELLDN
-781 VILHFI
+781 VILHYI

-797 ENNVCFMKKP
+797 ENNVCFLKKP

-852 DVLSK
+852 EVLFK
-857 PLSRCW
+857 PLSKFW

-869 YRRYTDGKRF
+869 YRRYADGKRF
-879 ILSESKNVE
+879 ILSESEHVE

-901 NPPIFKKRKKS
+901 NPPIFKKRKKRY
-912 CEL
+912 EL

>member
-1 MKEIRLYDYQEEMME
+1 MKEIRLYNYQAEMKE
-16 RIDMAF
+16 RIDVAF

-37 KTILLAEVVKREKL
+37 KTVLLSEVVKGEEQR
-51 KGKNPEKV
+51 
-59 KNEKLK
+59 
-65 VKNPCVWIVV
+65 VKNPWVWIVV
-75 HRWELVDQIEKTL
+75 HRRELVEQIRDTL
-88 AKQLDFSLFTFPF
+88 NTMLSCPYSTLDTTSPLL
-101 SLKPRVFSI
+101 SENSRIKVMSI
-110 QWLSKHYH
+110 QWLSRHYQDIA
-118 ELEEKP
+118 EKP
-124 SLIIIDEAHHAVAKT
+124 SLIVIDEAHHAVAKT
-139 YKEVMDAYPEARKMG
+139 YAEVMNAYPEARKLG
-154 LTATPCRLDRRGFTD
+154 VTATPCRLNKKGFTD

-200 SIDQRVVLGLTKRGA
+200 SIDQRMVFGLTKRGA

-234 ERLCDTILRYAPN
+234 ERLCDTILRYASN

-257 KHAEHIAEYY
+257 KHAEHIAEQY
-267 REHGLNAVAISS
+267 RVHGIHAVAISS
-279 KTPAEER
+279 KTPNDER
-286 KRIIEIFRNT
+286 R
-296 NDHELSNDLNTK
+296 
-308 DHELSNDLNTNDHE
+308 
-322 LSTNLTTNCHELSSN
+322 LTIDK
-337 CRQFKTQNSKIQ
+337 FKAGLIQ
-349 NRLCRQFKTQNSK
+349 VLVN
-362 LKILITVDL
+362 VDL

-427 PSDERDWQSMFEGQ
+427 PSDERDWLSMFEGQ

-458 AYSIRDERQR
+458 AYSIREERLS
-468 ITSDNQTELITVMTH
+468 ITSDSQTELITVMTH

-496 EIKENE
+496 EIKGNE

-543 RPWIDLWNGIRFV
+543 RPWIDLWNGVRFV
-556 RRPKMERCGYLDF
+556 RRPKMEHYGYLDF

-581 KTRKMGDDDFV
+581 KTRRMGDDDFV
-592 LPDALTYGIDKGV
+592 LPDALTYGIDKGL

-617 DKLYSFKDKMD
+617 DKLYSFIDKMD

-635 EYGNWVY
+635 ECGNWGY
-642 KKGNEALLHQ
+642 KKGNEVLLHL

-671 YNNNVSQNIMYFK
+671 FNNNVCQNIMYFK
-684 PKINLKHTYGYT
+684 PKIDMKYTYGYT

-702 FEEIDMRIEQR
+702 FEEIDLRTEQR
-713 PNGTVQV
+713 TNGTVQV
-720 YYRENKF
+720 YCRENNF

-742 AYDIRVVQNVDGKYL
+742 AYDIRVVQNVNGKYL

-768 PEPKYDFAELLDN
+768 PEPEYDFAELLDN
-781 VILHFI
+781 VILHYI

-797 ENNVCFMKKP
+797 ENNVCFLKKP

-832 QTYRRAEIRMDKDIC
+832 QTYRRAEIRMNKDIC

-852 DVLSK
+852 EVLFK
-857 PLSRCW
+857 PLSKFW

-869 YRRYTDGKRF
+869 YRRYADGKRF
-879 ILSESKNVE
+879 ILSESEHVE

-901 NPPIFKKRKKS
+901 NPPIFKKRKKRY
-912 CEL
+912 EL

>member
-1 MKEIRLYDYQEEMME
+1 M
-16 RIDMAF
+16 
-22 RSYQSVMVQMPTGTG
+22 
-37 KTILLAEVVKREKL
+37 L

-88 AKQLDFSLFTFPF
+88 AKQLDSSLFTLPS

-110 QWLSKHYH
+110 QWLSKHYQ

-139 YKEVMDAYPEARKMG
+139 YKEVMDAYPEARKLG

-223 MSEKLDVQPSI
+223 MREKLDVQPSI

-296 NDHELSNDLNTK
+296 NDHELSNDLNTQ
-308 DHELSNDLNTNDHE
+308 HSTFNTQHCLRQPLNIQH
-322 LSTNLTTNCHELSSN
+322 STFN
-337 CRQFKTQNSKIQ
+337 
-349 NRLCRQFKTQNSK
+349 
-362 LKILITVDL
+362 ILINVDL

-458 AYSIRDERQR
+458 AYFIRDERQR
-468 ITSDNQTELITVMTH
+468 ITSDTQTELITVMTH

-507 IVDKDGNEVLPCV
+507 IVDKNGNEVLPCV

-543 RPWIDLWNGIRFV
+543 LPWIDLWNGIRFV

-592 LPDALTYGIDKGV
+592 LPDALTYGIDKGL

-684 PKINLKHTYGYT
+684 PKINMKHTYGYT

-713 PNGTVQV
+713 TNGTVQV
-720 YYRENKF
+720 YYRENIF

-912 CEL
+912 CGL

>member
-1 MKEIRLYDYQEEMME
+1 MKEIRLYNYQTEMKE
-16 RIDMAF
+16 RIDVAF
-22 RSYQSVMVQMPTGTG
+22 RSYRSVMVQMPTGTG
-37 KTILLAEVVKREKL
+37 KTVLLSEVVKSEEQR
-51 KGKNPEKV
+51 
-59 KNEKLK
+59 
-65 VKNPCVWIVV
+65 VKNPWVWIVV
-75 HRWELVDQIEKTL
+75 HRRELVEQIRDTL
-88 AKQLDFSLFTFPF
+88 NTMLSCPYSTLDTTSPLL
-101 SLKPRVFSI
+101 SENSRIKVMSI
-110 QWLSKHYH
+110 QWLSRHYQDMA
-118 ELEEKP
+118 EKP
-124 SLIIIDEAHHAVAKT
+124 SLIVIDEAHHAVAKT
-139 YKEVMDAYPEARKMG
+139 YAEVMNAYPEARKLG
-154 LTATPCRLDRRGFTD
+154 VTATPCRLNKKGFTD

-200 SIDQRVVLGLTKRGA
+200 SIDQRMVFGLTKRGA

-234 ERLCDTILRYAPN
+234 ERLCDTILRYASN

-257 KHAEHIAEYY
+257 KHAEHIAEQY
-267 REHGLNAVAISS
+267 RVHGIHAVAISS
-279 KTPAEER
+279 KTPNDER
-286 KRIIEIFRNT
+286 R
-296 NDHELSNDLNTK
+296 
-308 DHELSNDLNTNDHE
+308 
-322 LSTNLTTNCHELSSN
+322 LTIDK
-337 CRQFKTQNSKIQ
+337 FKAGLIQ
-349 NRLCRQFKTQNSK
+349 VLVN
-362 LKILITVDL
+362 VDL

-427 PSDERDWQSMFEGQ
+427 PSDERDWLSMFEGQ

-458 AYSIRDERQR
+458 AYSIREERLS
-468 ITSDNQTELITVMTH
+468 ITSNSQTELITVMTH

-496 EIKENE
+496 EIKGNE

-543 RPWIDLWNGIRFV
+543 RPWIDLWNGVRFV
-556 RRPKMERCGYLDF
+556 RRPKMEHCGYLDF

-581 KTRKMGDDDFV
+581 KTRRMGDDDFV
-592 LPDALTYGIDKGV
+592 LPDALTYGIDKGL

-635 EYGNWVY
+635 ECGNWGY
-642 KKGNEALLHQ
+642 KKGNEALLHL

-671 YNNNVSQNIMYFK
+671 FKNNVCQNIMYFK
-684 PKINLKHTYGYT
+684 PKIDMKYTYGYT

-702 FEEIDMRIEQR
+702 FKEIDLRTEQR
-713 PNGTVQV
+713 TNGTVQV
-720 YYRENKF
+720 YYRENNF

-742 AYDIRVVQNVDGKYL
+742 AYDIRVVQNVNGKYL

-768 PEPKYDFAELLDN
+768 PEPEYDFAELLDN
-781 VILHFI
+781 VILHYI

-797 ENNVCFMKKP
+797 ESNVCFLKKP

-852 DVLSK
+852 EVLFK
-857 PLSRCW
+857 PLSKFW

-869 YRRYTDGKRF
+869 YRRYADGKRF
-879 ILSESKNVE
+879 ILSESEHVE

-901 NPPIFKKRKKS
+901 NPPIFKKRKKRY
-912 CEL
+912 EL

>member
-1 MKEIRLYDYQEEMME
+1 MKEIRLYNYQTEMKE
-16 RIDMAF
+16 RIDVAF
-22 RSYQSVMVQMPTGTG
+22 RSYRSVMVQMPTGTG
-37 KTILLAEVVKREKL
+37 KTVLLSEVVKGEEQR
-51 KGKNPEKV
+51 
-59 KNEKLK
+59 
-65 VKNPCVWIVV
+65 VKNPWVWIVV
-75 HRWELVDQIEKTL
+75 HRRELVEQIRDTL
-88 AKQLDFSLFTFPF
+88 NTMLSCPYSTLDTTSPLL
-101 SLKPRVFSI
+101 SENSRIKVMSI
-110 QWLSKHYH
+110 QWLSRHY
-118 ELEEKP
+118 LDMAEKP
-124 SLIIIDEAHHAVAKT
+124 SLIVIDEAHHAVAKT
-139 YKEVMDAYPEARKMG
+139 YAEVMNAYPEARKLG
-154 LTATPCRLDRRGFTD
+154 VTATPCRLNKKGFTD

-200 SIDQRVVLGLTKRGA
+200 SIDQRMVFGLTKRGA

-234 ERLCDTILRYAPN
+234 ERLCDTILRYASN

-257 KHAEHIAEYY
+257 KHAEHIAEQY
-267 REHGLNAVAISS
+267 RVHGIHAVAISS
-279 KTPAEER
+279 KTPNDER
-286 KRIIEIFRNT
+286 RLMIDK
-296 NDHELSNDLNTK
+296 
-308 DHELSNDLNTNDHE
+308 
-322 LSTNLTTNCHELSSN
+322 
-337 CRQFKTQNSKIQ
+337 FKAGLIQ
-349 NRLCRQFKTQNSK
+349 VLVN
-362 LKILITVDL
+362 VDL

-427 PSDERDWQSMFEGQ
+427 PSDERDWLSMFEGQ

-458 AYSIRDERQR
+458 AYSIREERLS
-468 ITSDNQTELITVMTH
+468 ITSDSQTELITVMTH

-496 EIKENE
+496 EIKGNE

-543 RPWIDLWNGIRFV
+543 RPWIDLWNGVRFV
-556 RRPKMERCGYLDF
+556 RRPKMEHYGYLDF

-581 KTRKMGDDDFV
+581 KTRRMGDDDFV
-592 LPDALTYGIDKGV
+592 LPDALKYGIDKGL

-635 EYGNWVY
+635 ECGNWGY
-642 KKGNEALLHQ
+642 KKGNEVLLHL

-662 DVWTEDVER
+662 DVWTEDVEK
-671 YNNNVSQNIMYFK
+671 YDNNVSQNIMYFK
-684 PKINLKHTYGYT
+684 PKIDMKYTYGYT

-702 FEEIDMRIEQR
+702 FEEIDLRTEQR
-713 PNGTVQV
+713 TNGTVQV
-720 YYRENKF
+720 YYRENNF

-742 AYDIRVVQNVDGKYL
+742 AYDIRVVQNVNGKYL

-768 PEPKYDFAELLDN
+768 PEPEYDFAELLDN
-781 VILHFI
+781 VILHYI

-797 ENNVCFMKKP
+797 ENNVCFLKKP

-815 NFFKMD
+815 NFFEMD

-852 DVLSK
+852 EVLFK
-857 PLSRCW
+857 PLSKFW

-869 YRRYTDGKRF
+869 YRRYADGKRF
-879 ILSESKNVE
+879 ILSESEHVE

-901 NPPIFKKRKKS
+901 NPPIFKKRKKRY
-912 CEL
+912 EL